1 MTVGI
6 LTEKPSAAR
15 NFAKA
20 FGGQKGTYNGENY
33 VIAFA
38 HGHLFEL
45 KQPVD
50 QVDPSKR
57 AKYASW
63 ALSDLPW
70 DLNDLAFEREQKKMV
85 EIKKGKR
92 VEKEDK
98 SITERLADIKKTL
111 GSCSEICIATDVD
124 PSGEGGLLAWEI
136 LAALGLNTKPVSRMY
151 FTDES
156 PASIK
161 KAFVSRKRLASME
174 DHDEYRMAWLRS
186 RWDFLSM
193 QWTRIAS
200 ELVDKRAIVRQ
211 GRLKSAMT
219 VLVGDQLKAH
229 KSWKKV
235 PFYEPRFRDENGV
248 MYSDPDAQRC
258 AREADVDLSGLHASS
273 VTVDSKTMKRS
284 GPPRMLDL
292 AGLSALLSAKG
303 VKAADVLKIYQK
315 MYEAQVVSYPR
326 TEDKHVTKEQFAE
339 LVSNAPAIAR
349 AVGIDPALLTHT
361 AARSTHVKDSGAHGA
376 NRPGPN
382 VPASLDEVAKTYGK
396 VGTMIYE
403 LLARSALAVLAEDYE
418 YEAQKGHVTDFPS
431 YTGSCSVPKKPGW
444 KAVLGGASMADDDDD
459 ENNVTGLGT
468 QAQPFVH
475 EGVPPCPVAPTVKW
489 LMKQLERRDVGT
501 GATRTS
507 TFAEVSSSKA
517 RYPLMDETK
526 GRITLTETG
535 EMSYRMLPG
544 THIGDLSITERV
556 FADMKAVAKS
566 EKQADD
572 VLAEVARLVT
582 DDIAVMTANAQT
594 MRKELN
600 MGDYAEKEYF
610 EGTWVPENRH
620 VRFNRT
626 WSGYRFTDQECM
638 DLLAGKDIEITA
650 TSARTGG
657 EFTVI
662 GSFGEYEFQGRTC
675 IGFIPDFSKPT
686 SAAKRGVAPKS
697 MLGVKLTDE
706 QREKIEAG
714 EKVKVKGMKSKKTG
728 KTFDAYLSLEDKPD
742 GTRGIAF
749 SFDK

>member
-20 FGGQKGTYNGENY
+20 LGGQSGTYNGEDY
-33 VIAFA
+33 VIVFA
-38 HGHLFEL
+38 RGHLFEL

-50 QVDPSKR
+50 QVAPAKR
-57 AKYASW
+57 KRYGSW
-63 ALSDLPW
+63 ALKDLPW
-70 DLNDLAFEREQKKMV
+70 DVIDFAFEREKK
-85 EIKKGKR
+85 KDTSKL
-92 VEKEDK
+92 
-98 SITERLADIKKTL
+98 LADIKKTL
-111 GSCSEICIATDVD
+111 SSCDSVILAGDTD
-124 PSGEGGLLAWEI
+124 PSGEGFLLAWEI
-136 LAALGLNTKPVSRMY
+136 VSELGLSHKPIYRMY

-156 PASIK
+156 PASIQ
-161 KAFVSRKRLASME
+161 KAFVSRKRLSSPE

-211 GRLKSAMT
+211 GRLKSAMI

-229 KSWKKV
+229 NEWKKV

-248 MYSDPDAQRC
+248 MYINPDATRC
-258 AREADVDLSGLHASS
+258 ARESDVDLSGLHASS

-292 AGLSALLSAKG
+292 AGLSALLSTKG
-303 VKAADVLKIYQK
+303 VKAGDLLKIYQK

-326 TEDKHVTKEQFAE
+326 SSDRHVTKEQFAE
-339 LVSNAPAIAR
+339 LVRNAPAIAR
-349 AVGIDPALLTHT
+349 AVGIDPSLLTHT

-382 VPASLDEVAKTYGK
+382 IPSSLAEVESKYGK
-396 VGTMIYE
+396 TGAMIYE
-403 LLARSALAVLAEDYE
+403 LLARSALAVLTEDYE
-418 YEAQKGHVTDFPS
+418 YEAQKGHVTDFPA
-431 YTGSCSVPKKPGW
+431 YVGTCSVPKKQGW

-459 ENNVTGLGT
+459 ANNGAGLGT
-468 QAQPFVH
+468 QAKPFVH
-475 EGVPPCPVAPTVKW
+475 EGVPPRPAAPTVKW

-526 GRITLTETG
+526 GRISLTETG
-535 EMSYRMLPG
+535 EISYRLLPG
-544 THIGDLSITERV
+544 THIGDLAITERV
-556 FADMKAVAKS
+556 FSDMKAVAKG
-566 EKQADD
+566 EKRADD

-594 MRKELN
+594 MRKDLG
-600 MGDYAEKEYF
+600 MGDYVEKEYF
-610 EGTWVPENRH
+610 EGTWQKTGAH

-626 WSGYRFTDQECM
+626 WSGHRFTDQECM

-650 TSARTGG
+650 TSKRTGDD
-657 EFTVI
+657 FTVI
-662 GSFGEYEFQGRTC
+662 GSFGEYEFEGRKC
-675 IGFIPDFSKPT
+675 IGFIPDFTKPT

-714 EKVKVKGMKSKKTG
+714 EKVLVKGMKSKKSG
-728 KTFDAYLSLEDKPD
+728 KNFDAYLFLEDKPD

-749 SFDK
+749 SFDA

>member
-6 LTEKPSAAR
+6 LAEKPSAAR

-20 FGGQKGTYNGENY
+20 LGGQSGTYNGESY

-38 HGHLFEL
+38 RGHLFEL

-50 QVDPSKR
+50 QVAPAKR
-57 AKYASW
+57 ERYGSW
-63 ALSDLPW
+63 ALKDLPW
-70 DLNDLAFEREQKKMV
+70 DPNDFAFEREKK
-85 EIKKGKR
+85 KDTSKL
-92 VEKEDK
+92 
-98 SITERLADIKKTL
+98 LADIKKTL
-111 GSCSEICIATDVD
+111 GSCDSIAVCTDLD
-124 PSGEGGLLAWEI
+124 PSGEGFLLAWEVI
-136 LAALGLNTKPVSRMY
+136 SELGLAHKPIYRMY

-156 PASIK
+156 PASIQ
-161 KAFVSRKRLASME
+161 KAFVSRKRIASPE

-193 QWTRIAS
+193 QWTRMAS
-200 ELVDKRAIVRQ
+200 QLAGQRAVVRQ

-229 KSWKKV
+229 QSWKKV

-248 MYSDPDAQRC
+248 MYIDPDATRC
-258 AREADVDLSGLHASS
+258 ARESDVDLSGLHVSS

-303 VKAADVLKIYQK
+303 VKAAEVLKIYQK

-326 TEDKHVTKEQFAE
+326 TEDKHVTKEQYAE
-339 LVSNAPAIAR
+339 LVRNAPAIAR
-349 AVGIDPALLTHT
+349 AVGIDLSLLTHT

-382 VPASLDEVAKTYGK
+382 IPSSLAEVENKYGK
-396 VGTMIYE
+396 TGAMIYE

-418 YEAQKGHVTDFPS
+418 YEAQKGHVTDFPA
-431 YTGSCSVPKKPGW
+431 YVGSCSVPKKQGW

-459 ENNVTGLGT
+459 SNNGAGLGT
-468 QAQPFVH
+468 QAKPFVH
-475 EGVPPCPVAPTVKW
+475 EGVPPRPAAPTVKW

-507 TFAEVSSSKA
+507 TFAEVSSSKS
-517 RYPLMDETK
+517 RYPLMSETRGK
-526 GRITLTETG
+526 IDLTETG
-535 EMSYRMLPG
+535 EMSYRLLPG
-544 THIGDLSITERV
+544 THIGDLAITERV
-556 FADMKAVAKS
+556 FSDMKAVAKG

-594 MRKELN
+594 MRKDLG
-600 MGDYAEKEYF
+600 MGDYVEKEYF
-610 EGTWVPENRH
+610 EGTWEKTGAH

-626 WSGYRFTDQECM
+626 WSGHRFTDQECM
-638 DLLAGKDIEITA
+638 NLLAGKDIEITA
-650 TSARTGG
+650 QSKKTGDD
-657 EFTVI
+657 FTVI
-662 GSFGEYEFQGRTC
+662 GALGEGEYQGRTFV
-675 IGFIPDFSKPT
+675 GFTPDFTKPT

-706 QREKIEAG
+706 QRAKIEAG
-714 EKVKVKGMKSKKTG
+714 EKVKVSGMKSKKSG
-728 KTFDAYLSLEDKPD
+728 KNFDAYLFLEDKPD

-749 SFDK
+749 SFDA

>member
-20 FGGQKGTYNGENY
+20 LGGQSGTCNGESY

-38 HGHLFEL
+38 RGHLFEL

-50 QVDPSKR
+50 QVDLSKR

-63 ALSDLPW
+63 SLSELPW
-70 DLNDLAFEREQKKMV
+70 DVNDFAFEREKK
-85 EIKKGKR
+85 KDTSKL
-92 VEKEDK
+92 
-98 SITERLADIKKTL
+98 LADIKKTL
-111 GSCSEICIATDVD
+111 GSCDELAIATDSDV
-124 PSGEGGLLAWEI
+124 SGEGGLLAWEI
-136 LAALGLNTKPVSRMY
+136 ISELGLDHKPISRMY

-161 KAFVSRKRLASME
+161 KAFVSRKRLTSME

-211 GRLKSAMT
+211 GRLKSAMI

-229 KSWKKV
+229 NEWKKV

-248 MYSDPDAQRC
+248 MYIDPDAQRF
-258 AREADVDLSGLHASS
+258 AHESDVDLSGLHASS

-303 VKAADVLKIYQK
+303 VKAAEVLGIYQK
-315 MYEAQVVSYPR
+315 MYESQVVSYPR
-326 TEDKHVTKEQFAE
+326 TDDKHVTKEQYAE
-339 LVSNAPAIAR
+339 LVRNAPAIAR
-349 AVGIDPALLTHT
+349 AVGIDPSLLTHT

-382 VPASLDEVAKTYGK
+382 IPSSLAEVEAKYGK
-396 VGTMIYE
+396 TGAMIYE

-418 YEAQKGHVTDFPS
+418 YEAQKGHVTDFPA
-431 YTGSCSVPKKPGW
+431 YVGSCSVPKKPGW

-459 ENNVTGLGT
+459 ANNSAGLGT
-468 QAQPFVH
+468 QAKPFVH
-475 EGVPPCPVAPTVKW
+475 EGVPPRPAAPTVKW

-526 GRITLTETG
+526 GRISLTETG
-535 EMSYRMLPG
+535 EISYRLLPG
-544 THIGDLSITERV
+544 THIGDLAITERV
-556 FADMKAVAKS
+556 FADMKAVAKG

-594 MRKELN
+594 MRKDLG
-600 MGDYAEKEYF
+600 MGDYVEKEYF
-610 EGTWVPENRH
+610 EGTWQKTGAH

-626 WSGYRFTDQECM
+626 WSGHRFTDQECM

-650 TSARTGG
+650 TSKRTGDD
-657 EFTVI
+657 FTVI
-662 GSFGEYEFQGRTC
+662 GSFGEYEFEGRKC
-675 IGFIPDFSKPT
+675 IGFIPDFTKPT

-714 EKVKVKGMKSKKTG
+714 EKVKVSGMKSKKSG
-728 KTFDAYLSLEDKPD
+728 KNFDAYLFLEDKPD

-749 SFDK
+749 SFDA

>member
-6 LTEKPSAAR
+6 LAEKPSAAR

-20 FGGQKGTYNGENY
+20 LGGQSGTYNGEDY

-38 HGHLFEL
+38 RGHLFEL

-50 QVDPSKR
+50 QVAPAKR
-57 AKYASW
+57 ERYGSW
-63 ALSDLPW
+63 ALKDLPW
-70 DLNDLAFEREQKKMV
+70 DPNDFAFEREKK
-85 EIKKGKR
+85 KDTSKLL
-92 VEKEDK
+92 
-98 SITERLADIKKTL
+98 SDIKKTL
-111 GSCSEICIATDVD
+111 SSCDSIAVCTDLD
-124 PSGEGGLLAWEI
+124 PSGEGFLLAWEVI
-136 LAALGLNTKPVSRMY
+136 SELGLAHKPIYRMY

-156 PASIK
+156 PASIQ
-161 KAFVSRKRLASME
+161 KAFVSRKRITSPE

-211 GRLKSAMT
+211 GRLKSAMI

-229 KSWKKV
+229 NEWKKV

-248 MYSDPDAQRC
+248 MYVDPDATRC
-258 AREADVDLSGLHASS
+258 ARESDVDLSGLHASS

-303 VKAADVLKIYQK
+303 VKAAEVLKIYQK
-315 MYEAQVVSYPR
+315 MYESQVVSYPR
-326 TEDKHVTKEQFAE
+326 TDDKHVTKEQYAE
-339 LVSNAPAIAR
+339 LVRNAPAIAR
-349 AVGIDPALLTHT
+349 AVGIDPSLLTHT

-382 VPASLDEVAKTYGK
+382 IPSSLAEVESKYGK
-396 VGTMIYE
+396 TGAMIYE

-418 YEAQKGHVTDFPS
+418 YEAQKGHVTDFPA
-431 YTGSCSVPKKPGW
+431 YVGSCSVPKKPGW

-459 ENNVTGLGT
+459 ANNGAGLGT
-468 QAQPFVH
+468 QAKPFVH
-475 EGVPPCPVAPTVKW
+475 EGVPPRPAAPTVKW

-507 TFAEVSSSKA
+507 TFAEVSSSKS
-517 RYPLMDETK
+517 RYPLMSETRGK
-526 GRITLTETG
+526 IDLTETG
-535 EMSYRMLPG
+535 EISYRLLPG
-544 THIGDLSITERV
+544 THIGDLAITERV
-556 FADMKAVAKS
+556 FSDMKAVAKG

-594 MRKELN
+594 MRKDLG
-600 MGDYAEKEYF
+600 MGDYVEKEYF
-610 EGTWVPENRH
+610 EGTWDKTGAH

-626 WSGYRFTDQECM
+626 WSGHRFTDQECM

-650 TSARTGG
+650 QSKKTGDD
-657 EFTVI
+657 FTVI
-662 GSFGEYEFQGRTC
+662 GALGEGEYQGRTFV
-675 IGFIPDFSKPT
+675 GFTPDFTKPT
-686 SAAKRGVAPKS
+686 SVAKRGVAPKS

-714 EKVKVKGMKSKKTG
+714 EKVLVKGMKSKKSG
-728 KTFDAYLSLEDKPD
+728 KNFDAYLFLEDKPD

-749 SFDK
+749 SFDA

>member
-6 LTEKPSAAR
+6 LAEKPSAAR

-20 FGGQKGTYNGENY
+20 LGGQSGTYNGESY

-38 HGHLFEL
+38 RGHLFEL

-50 QVDPSKR
+50 QVAPAKR
-57 AKYASW
+57 ERYGSW
-63 ALSDLPW
+63 ALKDLPW
-70 DLNDLAFEREQKKMV
+70 DPNDFAFEREKK
-85 EIKKGKR
+85 KDTSKL
-92 VEKEDK
+92 
-98 SITERLADIKKTL
+98 LADIKKTL
-111 GSCSEICIATDVD
+111 SSCDSIAVCTDLD
-124 PSGEGGLLAWEI
+124 PSGEGFLLAWEVI
-136 LAALGLNTKPVSRMY
+136 SELGLAHKPIYRMY

-156 PASIK
+156 PASIQ
-161 KAFVSRKRLASME
+161 KAFVSRKRIASPE

-229 KSWKKV
+229 KAWKKV

-248 MYSDPDAQRC
+248 MYIDPDATRC
-258 AREADVDLSGLHASS
+258 ARESDVDLSGLHASS
-273 VTVDSKTMKRS
+273 VTVDSQTMKRS

-303 VKAADVLKIYQK
+303 VKAAEVLKTYQAL
-315 MYEAQVVSYPR
+315 YEAQICSYPR

-339 LVSNAPAIAR
+339 LVRNAPAIAR
-349 AVGIDPALLTHT
+349 AVGIDPSLLTHT

-376 NRPGPN
+376 NRPGPV
-382 VPASLDEVAKTYGK
+382 VPSSLAEVEAKHGK
-396 VGTMIYE
+396 TGAMIYE

-418 YEAQKGHVTDFPS
+418 YEAQKGHVTDFPA
-431 YTGSCSVPKKPGW
+431 YVGSCSVPKKQGW
-444 KAVLGGASMADDDDD
+444 KVVLGGASMADDDDD
-459 ENNVTGLGT
+459 ENNGAGLGT

-475 EGVPPCPVAPTVKW
+475 EGVPSQPAAPTVKW
-489 LMKQLERRDVGT
+489 LMKQLERREVGT

-526 GRITLTETG
+526 GRISLTETG
-535 EMSYRMLPG
+535 EISYRLLPG
-544 THIGDLSITERV
+544 THIGDLAITERV
-556 FADMKAVAKS
+556 FSDMKAVAKG

-594 MRKELN
+594 MRKDLG
-600 MGDYAEKEYF
+600 MGDYVEKEYF
-610 EGTWVPENRH
+610 EGTWDKTGTH

-626 WSGYRFTDQECM
+626 WSGHRFTDQECM

-650 TSARTGG
+650 TSKRTGDD
-657 EFTVI
+657 FTVI
-662 GSFGEYEFQGRTC
+662 GSFGEYEFEGRKC
-675 IGFIPDFSKPT
+675 IGFIPDFTKPT

-714 EKVKVKGMKSKKTG
+714 EKVLVKGMKSKKSG
-728 KTFDAYLSLEDKPD
+728 KNFDAYLFLEDKPD

-749 SFDK
+749 SFDA

>member
-20 FGGQKGTYNGENY
+20 LGGQSGTCNGESY

-38 HGHLFEL
+38 RGHLFEL

-70 DLNDLAFEREQKKMV
+70 DVNDFAFEREQKKTV

-92 VEKEDK
+92 VEKEDT

-136 LAALGLNTKPVSRMY
+136 IAALGLNTKPVSRMY

-161 KAFVSRKRLASME
+161 KAFVSRKRLTSME

-200 ELVDKRAIVRQ
+200 ELVEKRAIVRQ

-229 KSWKKV
+229 RSWKKV

-248 MYSDPDAQRC
+248 MYIDPDATRC
-258 AREADVDLSGLHASS
+258 ARESDVDLSGLHASS

-303 VKAADVLKIYQK
+303 VKAAEVLKIYQK
-315 MYEAQVVSYPR
+315 MYESQVVSYPR

-339 LVSNAPAIAR
+339 LVRNAPAIAR
-349 AVGIDPALLTHT
+349 AVGIDPSLLTHT

-382 VPASLDEVAKTYGK
+382 IPSSLAEVENKYGK
-396 VGTMIYE
+396 TGAMIYE

-418 YEAQKGHVTDFPS
+418 YEAQKGHVTDFPA
-431 YTGSCSVPKKPGW
+431 YVGSCSVPKKPGW

-459 ENNVTGLGT
+459 ANNGAGLGT
-468 QAQPFVH
+468 QAKPFVH
-475 EGVPPCPVAPTVKW
+475 EGVPPRPAAPTVKW
-489 LMKQLERRDVGT
+489 LMKQLEKRDVGT

-507 TFAEVSSSKA
+507 TFAEVSSSKS
-517 RYPLMDETK
+517 RYPLMSETRGK
-526 GRITLTETG
+526 IDLTETG
-535 EMSYRMLPG
+535 EISYRLLPG
-544 THIGDLSITERV
+544 THIGDLAITERV
-556 FADMKAVAKS
+556 FSDMKAVAKGD
-566 EKQADD
+566 KQADD

-594 MRKELN
+594 MRKDLG
-600 MGDYAEKEYF
+600 MGDYVEKEYF
-610 EGTWVPENRH
+610 EGTWEKTGAH

-626 WSGYRFTDQECM
+626 WSGHRFTDQECM
-638 DLLAGKDIEITA
+638 DLLVGKDIEITA
-650 TSARTGG
+650 TSKRTGDD
-657 EFTVI
+657 FTVI
-662 GSFGEYEFQGRTC
+662 GSFGEYEFEGRKC
-675 IGFIPDFSKPT
+675 IGFIPDFTKPT

-706 QREKIEAG
+706 QRAKIEAG
-714 EKVKVKGMKSKKTG
+714 EKVLVKGMKSKKSG
-728 KTFDAYLSLEDKPD
+728 KNFDAYLFLEDKPD

-749 SFDK
+749 SFDA

>member
-6 LTEKPSAAR
+6 LAEKPSAAR

-20 FGGQKGTYNGENY
+20 LGGQSGTYNGESY

-38 HGHLFEL
+38 RGHLFEL

-50 QVDPSKR
+50 QVAPAKR
-57 AKYASW
+57 ERYASW
-63 ALSDLPW
+63 ALKDLPW
-70 DLNDLAFEREQKKMV
+70 DVTDFAFEREKK
-85 EIKKGKR
+85 KDTSKL
-92 VEKEDK
+92 
-98 SITERLADIKKTL
+98 LADIKKTL
-111 GSCSEICIATDVD
+111 SSCDSIAVSTDLD
-124 PSGEGGLLAWEI
+124 PSGEGFLLAWEI
-136 LAALGLNTKPVSRMY
+136 IAELGLGHKPIYRMY

-156 PASIK
+156 PASIQ
-161 KAFVSRKRLASME
+161 KAFVSRKRITSPE

-193 QWTRIAS
+193 QWTRMAS
-200 ELVDKRAIVRQ
+200 QLAGQRVVVRQ

-229 KSWKKV
+229 QSWKKV
-235 PFYEPRFRDENGV
+235 PFYESRFRDENGV
-248 MYSDPDAQRC
+248 MYVDPDATRC
-258 AREADVDLSGLHASS
+258 ARESDVDLSGLHASS

-303 VKAADVLKIYQK
+303 VKAAEVLKTYQAL
-315 MYEAQVVSYPR
+315 YEAQIASYPR
-326 TEDKHVTKEQFAE
+326 TEDKHVTKEQYAE
-339 LVSNAPAIAR
+339 LVRNAPAIAR
-349 AVGIDPALLTHT
+349 AVGIDPSLLTHT

-382 VPASLDEVAKTYGK
+382 IPSSLAEVENKYGK
-396 VGTMIYE
+396 TGAMIYE

-418 YEAQKGHVTDFPS
+418 YEAQKGHVTDFPA
-431 YTGSCSVPKKPGW
+431 YVGSCSVPKKQGW
-444 KAVLGGASMADDDDD
+444 KAVLGGASMADDDD
-459 ENNVTGLGT
+459 ENDVTGLGT
-468 QAQPFVH
+468 KAQPFVH
-475 EGVPPCPVAPTVKW
+475 EGVPSQPVAPTVKW

-535 EMSYRMLPG
+535 EISYRLLPG
-544 THIGDLSITERV
+544 THIGDLAITERV
-556 FADMKAVAKS
+556 FSDMKAVAKG

-582 DDIAVMTANAQT
+582 DDIVVMTANAQT
-594 MRKELN
+594 MRKDLG
-600 MGDYAEKEYF
+600 MGDYVEKEYF
-610 EGTWVPENRH
+610 EGTWQKTGAH

-626 WSGYRFTDQECM
+626 WSGHRFTDQECM

-650 TSARTGG
+650 TSKRTGDD
-657 EFTVI
+657 FTVI
-662 GSFGEYEFQGRTC
+662 GSFGEYEFEGRKC
-675 IGFIPDFSKPT
+675 IGFIPDFTKPT
-686 SAAKRGVAPKS
+686 SAAKRGVAPKM

-714 EKVKVKGMKSKKTG
+714 EKVKVKGMKSKKSG
-728 KTFDAYLSLEDKPD
+728 KTFDAYLFLEDKPD

-749 SFDK
+749 SFDA

>member
-20 FGGQKGTYNGENY
+20 LGGQSGTYNGEDY

-38 HGHLFEL
+38 RGHLFEL

-63 ALSDLPW
+63 SLSELPW
-70 DLNDLAFEREQKKMV
+70 DVNDFAFEREKK
-85 EIKKGKR
+85 KDTSKL
-92 VEKEDK
+92 
-98 SITERLADIKKTL
+98 LADIKKTL
-111 GSCSEICIATDVD
+111 GSCDELAIATDSDV
-124 PSGEGGLLAWEI
+124 SGEGGLLAWEI
-136 LAALGLNTKPVSRMY
+136 ISELGLDRKPISRMY

-161 KAFVSRKRLASME
+161 KAFVSRKKLTSME

-211 GRLKSAMT
+211 GRLKSAMI

-229 KSWKKV
+229 NEWKKV

-248 MYSDPDAQRC
+248 MYIDPDATRC
-258 AREADVDLSGLHASS
+258 ARESDVDLSGLHASS

-303 VKAADVLKIYQK
+303 VKAAEVLKIYQK

-339 LVSNAPAIAR
+339 LVRNAPAIAR
-349 AVGIDPALLTHT
+349 AVGIDPSLLTHT

-376 NRPGPN
+376 NRPGPV
-382 VPASLDEVAKTYGK
+382 VPSSLAEVEAKYGK
-396 VGTMIYE
+396 TGAMIYE

-418 YEAQKGHVTDFPS
+418 YEAQKGHVTDFPA
-431 YTGSCSVPKKPGW
+431 YVGSCSVPKKQGW
-444 KAVLGGASMADDDDD
+444 KVVLGDASMADDDD
-459 ENNVTGLGT
+459 ENDVTGLGT

-475 EGVPPCPVAPTVKW
+475 EGVPSQPVAPTVKW

-535 EMSYRMLPG
+535 EISYRLLPG
-544 THIGDLSITERV
+544 THIGDLAITERV
-556 FADMKAVAKS
+556 FSDMKAVAKG

-594 MRKELN
+594 MRKDLG
-600 MGDYAEKEYF
+600 MGDYVEKEYF
-610 EGTWVPENRH
+610 EGTWQKTGTH

-626 WSGYRFTDQECM
+626 WSGHRFTDQECM

-650 TSARTGG
+650 TSKRTGDD
-657 EFTVI
+657 FTVI
-662 GSFGEYEFQGRTC
+662 GSFGEYEFEGRKC
-675 IGFIPDFSKPT
+675 IGFIPDFTKPT
-686 SAAKRGVAPKS
+686 SAAKRGVAPKM

-714 EKVKVKGMKSKKTG
+714 EKVKVSGMKSKKSG
-728 KTFDAYLSLEDKPD
+728 KNFDAYLFLEDKPD

-749 SFDK
+749 SFDA

>member
-15 NFAKA
+15 NFSKA
-20 FGGQKGTYNGENY
+20 LGGQSGTCNGESY

-38 HGHLFEL
+38 RGHLFEL

-63 ALSDLPW
+63 SLSELPW
-70 DLNDLAFEREQKKMV
+70 DVNDFAFEREKK
-85 EIKKGKR
+85 KDTSKL
-92 VEKEDK
+92 
-98 SITERLADIKKTL
+98 LADIKKTL
-111 GSCSEICIATDVD
+111 GSCDELAIATDSDV
-124 PSGEGGLLAWEI
+124 SGEGGLLAWEI
-136 LAALGLNTKPVSRMY
+136 ISELGLDHKPISRMY

-161 KAFVSRKRLASME
+161 KAFVSRKRLTSME

-211 GRLKSAMT
+211 GRLKSAMI

-229 KSWKKV
+229 NEWKKV

-248 MYSDPDAQRC
+248 MYIDPDATRC
-258 AREADVDLSGLHASS
+258 ARESDVDLSGLHASS

-303 VKAADVLKIYQK
+303 VKAAEVLGIYQK
-315 MYEAQVVSYPR
+315 MYESQVVSYPR
-326 TEDKHVTKEQFAE
+326 TDDKHVTKEQFAE
-339 LVSNAPAIAR
+339 LVRNAPAIAR
-349 AVGIDPALLTHT
+349 AVGIDPSLLTHT

-382 VPASLDEVAKTYGK
+382 IPSSLAEVENKYGK
-396 VGTMIYE
+396 TGAMIYE

-418 YEAQKGHVTDFPS
+418 YEAQKGHVTDFPA
-431 YTGSCSVPKKPGW
+431 YVGSCSVPKKPGW
-444 KAVLGGASMADDDDD
+444 KAVLGGASMADDDD
-459 ENNVTGLGT
+459 ENDVTGLGT

-475 EGVPPCPVAPTVKW
+475 EGVPSQPVAPTVKW

-526 GRITLTETG
+526 GRISLTETG
-535 EMSYRMLPG
+535 EISYRLLPG
-544 THIGDLSITERV
+544 THIGDLAITERV
-556 FADMKAVAKS
+556 FSDMKAVAKG

-594 MRKELN
+594 MRKDLG
-600 MGDYAEKEYF
+600 MGDYVEKEYF
-610 EGTWVPENRH
+610 EGTWDKTGAH

-626 WSGYRFTDQECM
+626 WSGHRFTDQECM

-650 TSARTGG
+650 TSKRTGDD
-657 EFTVI
+657 FTVI
-662 GSFGEYEFQGRTC
+662 GSFGEYEFEGRKC
-675 IGFIPDFSKPT
+675 IGFIPDFTKPT

-714 EKVKVKGMKSKKTG
+714 EKVKVKGMKSKKSG
-728 KTFDAYLSLEDKPD
+728 KNFDAYLFLEDKPD

-749 SFDK
+749 SFDA

>member
-6 LTEKPSAAR
+6 LAEKPSAAR

-20 FGGQKGTYNGENY
+20 LGGQSGTYNGESY

-38 HGHLFEL
+38 RGHLFEL

-50 QVDPSKR
+50 QVAPAKR
-57 AKYASW
+57 ERYGSW
-63 ALSDLPW
+63 ALKDLPW
-70 DLNDLAFEREQKKMV
+70 DVNDFAFEREKK
-85 EIKKGKR
+85 KDTSKL
-92 VEKEDK
+92 
-98 SITERLADIKKTL
+98 LADIKKTL
-111 GSCSEICIATDVD
+111 SSCDSIAVCTDLD
-124 PSGEGGLLAWEI
+124 PSGEGFLLAWEVI
-136 LAALGLNTKPVSRMY
+136 FELGLAHKPIYRMY

-156 PASIK
+156 PASIQ
-161 KAFVSRKRLASME
+161 KAFVSRKRVASPE

-200 ELVDKRAIVRQ
+200 QLAGQRVVVRQ

-229 KSWKKV
+229 KAWKKV

-248 MYSDPDAQRC
+248 MYVDPDATRC
-258 AREADVDLSGLHASS
+258 ARESDVDLSGLHASS
-273 VTVDSKTMKRS
+273 VTVDSQTMKRS

-303 VKAADVLKIYQK
+303 VKAAEVLKTYQAL
-315 MYEAQVVSYPR
+315 YEAQICSYPR
-326 TEDKHVTKEQFAE
+326 TEDKHVTKEQYAE
-339 LVSNAPAIAR
+339 LVRNAPAIAR
-349 AVGIDPALLTHT
+349 AVGIDPSLLTHT

-382 VPASLDEVAKTYGK
+382 IPSSLAEVESKYGK
-396 VGTMIYE
+396 TGAMIYE

-418 YEAQKGHVTDFPS
+418 YEAQKGHVTDFPA
-431 YTGSCSVPKKPGW
+431 YVGTCSVPKKQGW

-459 ENNVTGLGT
+459 ANNGAGLGT
-468 QAQPFVH
+468 QAKPFVH
-475 EGVPPCPVAPTVKW
+475 EGVPPRPAAPTVKW

-526 GRITLTETG
+526 GRISLTETG
-535 EMSYRMLPG
+535 EISYRLLPG
-544 THIGDLSITERV
+544 THIGDLAITERV
-556 FADMKAVAKS
+556 FSDMKAVAKG

-594 MRKELN
+594 MRKDLG
-600 MGDYAEKEYF
+600 MGDYVEKEYF
-610 EGTWVPENRH
+610 EGTWDKTGAH

-626 WSGYRFTDQECM
+626 WSGHRFTDQECM

-650 TSARTGG
+650 TSKRTGDD
-657 EFTVI
+657 FTVI
-662 GSFGEYEFQGRTC
+662 GSFGEYEFEGRKC
-675 IGFIPDFSKPT
+675 IGFIPDFTKPT

-706 QREKIEAG
+706 QRAKIEAG
-714 EKVKVKGMKSKKTG
+714 EKVKVSGMKSKKSG
-728 KTFDAYLSLEDKPD
+728 KNFDAYLFLEDKPD

-749 SFDK
+749 SFDA

>member
-20 FGGQKGTYNGENY
+20 LGGQSGTCNGESY

-38 HGHLFEL
+38 RGHLFEL
-45 KQPVD
+45 KQPAD

-63 ALSDLPW
+63 SLSELPW
-70 DLNDLAFEREQKKMV
+70 DVNDFAFEREKK
-85 EIKKGKR
+85 KDTSKL
-92 VEKEDK
+92 
-98 SITERLADIKKTL
+98 LADIKKTL
-111 GSCSEICIATDVD
+111 GSCDELAIATDSDV
-124 PSGEGGLLAWEI
+124 SGEGGLLAWEI
-136 LAALGLNTKPVSRMY
+136 ISELGLDRKPISRMY

-161 KAFVSRKRLASME
+161 KAFVSRKRLTSME

-211 GRLKSAMT
+211 GRLKSAMI

-229 KSWKKV
+229 NEWKKV

-248 MYSDPDAQRC
+248 MYIDSDAQRF
-258 AREADVDLSGLHASS
+258 AHESDVDLSGLHASS

-303 VKAADVLKIYQK
+303 VKAAEVLKIYQK
-315 MYEAQVVSYPR
+315 MYESQVVSYPR
-326 TEDKHVTKEQFAE
+326 TDDKHVTKEQYAE
-339 LVSNAPAIAR
+339 LVRNAPAIAR
-349 AVGIDPALLTHT
+349 AVGIDPSLLTHT

-382 VPASLDEVAKTYGK
+382 IPSSLAEVESKYGK
-396 VGTMIYE
+396 TGAMIYE

-418 YEAQKGHVTDFPS
+418 YEAQKGHVTDFPA
-431 YTGSCSVPKKPGW
+431 YVGSCSVPKKQGW
-444 KAVLGGASMADDDDD
+444 KVVLGGASMADDDDD
-459 ENNVTGLGT
+459 ANNGAGLGT
-468 QAQPFVH
+468 QAKPFVH
-475 EGVPPCPVAPTVKW
+475 EGVPPRPAAPTVKW
-489 LMKQLERRDVGT
+489 LMKQLEKRDVGT

-507 TFAEVSSSKA
+507 TFAEVSSSKS
-517 RYPLMDETK
+517 RYPLMSETRGK
-526 GRITLTETG
+526 IDLTETG
-535 EMSYRMLPG
+535 EISYRLLPG
-544 THIGDLSITERV
+544 THIGDLAITERV
-556 FADMKAVAKS
+556 FSDMKAVAKG

-582 DDIAVMTANAQT
+582 DDIAVMTANAQA
-594 MRKELN
+594 MRKDLG
-600 MGDYAEKEYF
+600 MGDYVEKEYF
-610 EGTWVPENRH
+610 EGTWEKTGAH

-626 WSGYRFTDQECM
+626 WSGHRFTDQECM

-650 TSARTGG
+650 QSKKTGDD
-657 EFTVI
+657 FTVI
-662 GSFGEYEFQGRTC
+662 GALGEGEYQGRTFV
-675 IGFIPDFSKPT
+675 GFTPDFTKPT

-714 EKVKVKGMKSKKTG
+714 EKVLVKGMKSKKSG
-728 KTFDAYLSLEDKPD
+728 KNFDAYLFLEDKPD

-749 SFDK
+749 SFDA

>member
-6 LTEKPSAAR
+6 LAEKPSAAR

-20 FGGQKGTYNGENY
+20 LGGQSGTYNGEDY

-38 HGHLFEL
+38 RGHLFEL

-57 AKYASW
+57 VKYASW
-63 ALSDLPW
+63 SLSELPW
-70 DLNDLAFEREQKKMV
+70 DVNDFAFEREKK
-85 EIKKGKR
+85 KDTAR
-92 VEKEDK
+92 L
-98 SITERLADIKKTL
+98 LADIKKTL
-111 GSCSEICIATDVD
+111 GSCDELVIATDSDV
-124 PSGEGGLLAWEI
+124 SGEGGLLAWEI
-136 LAALGLNTKPVSRMY
+136 ISELGLDHKPISRMY

-161 KAFVSRKRLASME
+161 KAFVSRKRLISME

-211 GRLKSAMT
+211 GRLKSAMI

-229 KSWKKV
+229 NEWKKV

-248 MYSDPDAQRC
+248 MYIDPDAQRF
-258 AREADVDLSGLHASS
+258 AHESDVDLSGLRASS

-303 VKAADVLKIYQK
+303 VKAAEVLKIYQK
-315 MYEAQVVSYPR
+315 MYESQVVSYPR
-326 TEDKHVTKEQFAE
+326 TDDKHVTKEQFAE
-339 LVSNAPAIAR
+339 LVRNAPAIAR
-349 AVGIDPALLTHT
+349 AVGIDPSLLTHT

-382 VPASLDEVAKTYGK
+382 IPSSLAEVENKYGK
-396 VGTMIYE
+396 TGAMIYE

-418 YEAQKGHVTDFPS
+418 YEAQKGHVTDFPA
-431 YTGSCSVPKKPGW
+431 YVGTCSVPKKQGW

-459 ENNVTGLGT
+459 ENDVTGLGT

-475 EGVPPCPVAPTVKW
+475 EGVPSQPVAPTVKW

-507 TFAEVSSSKA
+507 TFAEVSSSKS
-517 RYPLMDETK
+517 RYPLMSETRGK
-526 GRITLTETG
+526 IDLTETG
-535 EMSYRMLPG
+535 EISYRLLPG
-544 THIGDLSITERV
+544 THIGDLAITERV
-556 FADMKAVAKS
+556 FSDMKAVAKG

-594 MRKELN
+594 MRKDLG
-600 MGDYAEKEYF
+600 MGDYVEKEYF
-610 EGTWVPENRH
+610 EGTWEKTGAH

-626 WSGYRFTDQECM
+626 WSGHRFTDQECM

-650 TSARTGG
+650 TSKRTGDD
-657 EFTVI
+657 FTVI
-662 GSFGEYEFQGRTC
+662 GSFGEYEFEGRKC
-675 IGFIPDFSKPT
+675 IGFIPDFTKPT

-706 QREKIEAG
+706 QRAKIEAG
-714 EKVKVKGMKSKKTG
+714 EKVLVKGMKSKKSG
-728 KTFDAYLSLEDKPD
+728 KNFDAYLFLEDKPD

-749 SFDK
+749 SFDA

>member
-20 FGGQKGTYNGENY
+20 LGGQSGTCNGESY

-38 HGHLFEL
+38 RGHLFEL

-63 ALSDLPW
+63 SLSELPW
-70 DLNDLAFEREQKKMV
+70 DVNDFAFEREKK
-85 EIKKGKR
+85 KDTSKL
-92 VEKEDK
+92 
-98 SITERLADIKKTL
+98 LADIKKTL
-111 GSCSEICIATDVD
+111 GSCDELAIATDSDV
-124 PSGEGGLLAWEI
+124 SGEGGLLAWEI
-136 LAALGLNTKPVSRMY
+136 ISELGLDYKPISRMY

-161 KAFVSRKRLASME
+161 KAFVSRKRLTSME

-211 GRLKSAMT
+211 GRLKSAMI

-229 KSWKKV
+229 NEWKKV

-248 MYSDPDAQRC
+248 MYIDPDAQRF
-258 AREADVDLSGLHASS
+258 AHESDVDLSGLHASS
-273 VTVDSKTMKRS
+273 VTVDSTTMKRS

-303 VKAADVLKIYQK
+303 VKAAEVLKIYQK
-315 MYEAQVVSYPR
+315 MYESQVVSYPR
-326 TEDKHVTKEQFAE
+326 TDDKHVTKEQFAE
-339 LVSNAPAIAR
+339 LVRNAPAIAR
-349 AVGIDPALLTHT
+349 AVGIDPSLLTHT

-382 VPASLDEVAKTYGK
+382 IPSSLAEVESKYGK
-396 VGTMIYE
+396 TGAMIYE

-418 YEAQKGHVTDFPS
+418 YEAQKGHVTDFPA
-431 YTGSCSVPKKPGW
+431 YVGSCSVPKKPGW

-459 ENNVTGLGT
+459 ENNGAGLGT
-468 QAQPFVH
+468 KAQPFVH
-475 EGVPPCPVAPTVKW
+475 EGVPSQPVAPTVKW

-535 EMSYRMLPG
+535 EISYRLLPG
-544 THIGDLSITERV
+544 THIGDLAITERV
-556 FADMKAVAKS
+556 FSDMKAVAKG

-594 MRKELN
+594 MRKDLG
-600 MGDYAEKEYF
+600 MGDYVEKEYF
-610 EGTWVPENRH
+610 EGTWDKTGAH

-626 WSGYRFTDQECM
+626 WSGHRFTDQECM

-650 TSARTGG
+650 TSKRTGDD
-657 EFTVI
+657 FTVI
-662 GSFGEYEFQGRTC
+662 GSFGEYEFEGRKC
-675 IGFIPDFSKPT
+675 IGFIPDFTKPT

-714 EKVKVKGMKSKKTG
+714 EKVKVKGMKSKKSG
-728 KTFDAYLSLEDKPD
+728 KNFDAYLFLEDKPD

-749 SFDK
+749 SFDA

>member
-20 FGGQKGTYNGENY
+20 LGGQSGTCNGESY

-38 HGHLFEL
+38 RGHLFEL

-63 ALSDLPW
+63 SLSELPW
-70 DLNDLAFEREQKKMV
+70 DVNDFAFEREKK
-85 EIKKGKR
+85 KDTSKL
-92 VEKEDK
+92 
-98 SITERLADIKKTL
+98 LADIKKTL
-111 GSCSEICIATDVD
+111 GSCDELAIATDSDV
-124 PSGEGGLLAWEI
+124 SGEGGLLAWEI
-136 LAALGLNTKPVSRMY
+136 ISELGLDRKPISRMY

-161 KAFVSRKRLASME
+161 KAFVSRKRLTSME

-211 GRLKSAMT
+211 GRLKSAMI

-229 KSWKKV
+229 NEWKKV
-235 PFYEPRFRDENGV
+235 PFYESRFRDENGV
-248 MYSDPDAQRC
+248 MYIDPDAQRF
-258 AREADVDLSGLHASS
+258 AHESDVDLSGLHASS

-303 VKAADVLKIYQK
+303 VKAAEVLKIYQK
-315 MYEAQVVSYPR
+315 MYESQVVSYPR

-339 LVSNAPAIAR
+339 LVRNAPAIAR
-349 AVGIDPALLTHT
+349 AVGIDPSLLTHT

-376 NRPGPN
+376 NRPGPV
-382 VPASLDEVAKTYGK
+382 VPSSLAEVENKYGK
-396 VGTMIYE
+396 TGAMIYE

-418 YEAQKGHVTDFPS
+418 YEAQKGHVTDFPA
-431 YTGSCSVPKKPGW
+431 YVGSCSVPKKQGW
-444 KAVLGGASMADDDDD
+444 KAVLGDASMADDDD
-459 ENNVTGLGT
+459 ENDVTGLGT
-468 QAQPFVH
+468 QAKPFVH
-475 EGVPPCPVAPTVKW
+475 EGVPPRPAAPTVKW
-489 LMKQLERRDVGT
+489 LMKQLEKRDVGT

-507 TFAEVSSSKA
+507 TFAEVSSSKS
-517 RYPLMDETK
+517 RYPLMSETRGK
-526 GRITLTETG
+526 IDLTETG
-535 EMSYRMLPG
+535 EISYRLLPG
-544 THIGDLSITERV
+544 THIGDLAITERV
-556 FADMKAVAKS
+556 FSDMKAVAKG

-594 MRKELN
+594 MRKDLG
-600 MGDYAEKEYF
+600 MGDYVEKEYF
-610 EGTWVPENRH
+610 EGTWQKTGTH

-626 WSGYRFTDQECM
+626 WSGHRFTDQECM

-650 TSARTGG
+650 TSKRTGDD
-657 EFTVI
+657 FTVI
-662 GSFGEYEFQGRTC
+662 GSFGEYEFEGRKC
-675 IGFIPDFSKPT
+675 IGFIPDFTKPT

-714 EKVKVKGMKSKKTG
+714 EKVKVLGMKSKKSG
-728 KTFDAYLSLEDKPD
+728 KNFDAYLFLEDKPD

-749 SFDK
+749 SFDA

>member
-20 FGGQKGTYNGENY
+20 LGGQTGTYNGENY

-38 HGHLFEL
+38 RGHLFEL

-50 QVDPSKR
+50 QVDPLKR
-57 AKYASW
+57 TQYASW
-63 ALSDLPW
+63 ALKDLPW
-70 DLNDLAFEREQKKMV
+70 DVNDFAFEREKKDGV
-85 EIKKGKR
+85 SKLLSDIRTTLRSCDE
-92 VEKEDK
+92 
-98 SITERLADIKKTL
+98 LA
-111 GSCSEICIATDVD
+111 ICCDVD
-124 PSGEGGLLAWEI
+124 PSGEGFLLAWEI
-136 LAALGLNTKPVSRMY
+136 ISELGLDRKTISRMY

-156 PASIK
+156 PASIQ
-161 KAFVSRKRLASME
+161 KAFVSRKRLVSPE

-193 QWTRIAS
+193 QWTRVAS
-200 ELVDKRAIVRQ
+200 QLAGQRTVLRQ

-349 AVGIDPALLTHT
+349 AVGIDPTLLTHT

-382 VPASLDEVAKTYGK
+382 VPASLADVEAKYGK
-396 VGTMIYE
+396 TGAMIYE

-444 KAVLGGASMADDDDD
+444 KSVLGGASMADDDDD

-475 EGVPPCPVAPTVKW
+475 EGVPPRPAAPTVKW

-517 RYPLMDETK
+517 RYPLMTETRGK
-526 GRITLTETG
+526 IALTEHG
-535 EMSYRMLPG
+535 DMSYRLLPG
-544 THIGDLSITERV
+544 THIGDLTITERV
-556 FADMKAVAKS
+556 FADMKAVAKGQ
-566 EKQADD
+566 KNADD
-572 VLAEVARLVT
+572 VLAEVAGLIT

-594 MRKELN
+594 MRKELG
-600 MGDYAEKEYF
+600 MSEFVEKEYF
-610 EGTWVPENRH
+610 EGTWAKNGQH
-620 VRFNRT
+620 VKFNRT
-626 WSGYRFTDQECM
+626 WSGHRFTDQECM
-638 DLLAGKDIEITA
+638 DLLAGQDIEITA
-650 TSARTGG
+650 TSRKTGDD
-657 EFTVI
+657 FTVI
-662 GSFGEYEFQGRTC
+662 GALGENEFNGRKFV
-675 IGFIPDFSKPT
+675 GFNPDYTKPT

-706 QREKIEAG
+706 QRKKIEAG
-714 EKVKVKGMKSKKTG
+714 EKVLIKGMKSKKTG

>member
-20 FGGQKGTYNGENY
+20 LGGQSGTCNGESY

-38 HGHLFEL
+38 RGHLFEL

-63 ALSDLPW
+63 SLSELPW
-70 DLNDLAFEREQKKMV
+70 DVNDFAFEREKK
-85 EIKKGKR
+85 KDTSKL
-92 VEKEDK
+92 
-98 SITERLADIKKTL
+98 LADIKKTL
-111 GSCSEICIATDVD
+111 GSCDELAIATDSDV
-124 PSGEGGLLAWEI
+124 SGEGGLLAWEI
-136 LAALGLNTKPVSRMY
+136 ISELGLDHKPISRMY

-161 KAFVSRKRLASME
+161 KAFVSRKRLTSME

-211 GRLKSAMT
+211 GRLKSAMI

-229 KSWKKV
+229 QSWKKV

-248 MYSDPDAQRC
+248 MYIDPDAQRF
-258 AREADVDLSGLHASS
+258 AHESDVDLSGLHASS

-303 VKAADVLKIYQK
+303 VKAAEVLGIYQK
-315 MYEAQVVSYPR
+315 MYESQVVSYPR
-326 TEDKHVTKEQFAE
+326 TDDKHVTKEQYAE
-339 LVSNAPAIAR
+339 LVRNAPAIAR
-349 AVGIDPALLTHT
+349 AVGIDPSLLTHT

-376 NRPGPN
+376 NRPGPV
-382 VPASLDEVAKTYGK
+382 VPSSLAEVESKYGK
-396 VGTMIYE
+396 TGAMIYE

-418 YEAQKGHVTDFPS
+418 YEAQKGHVTDFPA
-431 YTGSCSVPKKPGW
+431 YVGTCSVPKKQGW
-444 KAVLGGASMADDDDD
+444 KAVLGDASMADDDD
-459 ENNVTGLGT
+459 ENDVTGLGT
-468 QAQPFVH
+468 KAQPFVH
-475 EGVPPCPVAPTVKW
+475 EGVPSQPVAPTVKW

-526 GRITLTETG
+526 GRISLTETG
-535 EMSYRMLPG
+535 EISYRLLPG
-544 THIGDLSITERV
+544 THIGDLAITERV
-556 FADMKAVAKS
+556 FSDMKAVAKG

-594 MRKELN
+594 MRKDLG
-600 MGDYAEKEYF
+600 MGDYVEKEYF
-610 EGTWVPENRH
+610 EGTWQKTGAH

-626 WSGYRFTDQECM
+626 WSGHRFTDQECM

-650 TSARTGG
+650 TSKRTGDD
-657 EFTVI
+657 FTVI
-662 GSFGEYEFQGRTC
+662 GSFGEYEFEGRKC
-675 IGFIPDFSKPT
+675 IGFIPDFTKPT

-714 EKVKVKGMKSKKTG
+714 EKVLVKGMKSKKSG
-728 KTFDAYLSLEDKPD
+728 KNFDAYLFLEDKPD

-749 SFDK
+749 SFDA

>member
-20 FGGQKGTYNGENY
+20 LGGQSGTYNGEDY
-33 VIAFA
+33 VIVFA
-38 HGHLFEL
+38 RGHLFEL

-50 QVDPSKR
+50 QVVSAKR
-57 AKYASW
+57 EKYGSW
-63 ALSDLPW
+63 ALKDLPW
-70 DLNDLAFEREQKKMV
+70 DFNDFAFEREKK
-85 EIKKGKR
+85 KDTSKL
-92 VEKEDK
+92 
-98 SITERLADIKKTL
+98 LADIKKTL
-111 GSCSEICIATDVD
+111 SSCDSVVVAGDTD
-124 PSGEGGLLAWEI
+124 PSGEGFLLAWEI
-136 LAALGLNTKPVSRMY
+136 ISELGLAHKPIYRMY

-156 PASIK
+156 PASIQ
-161 KAFVSRKRLASME
+161 KAFVSRKRLVSPE
-174 DHDEYRMAWLRS
+174 GHDEYRMAWLRS

-200 ELVDKRAIVRQ
+200 QLAGQRSVVRQ
-211 GRLKSAMT
+211 GRLKSAMV

-229 KSWKKV
+229 NAWKKV
-235 PFYEPRFRDENGV
+235 PFYESRFRDENGV
-248 MYSDPDAQRC
+248 MYINPDVERYSN
-258 AREADVDLSGLHASS
+258 ESDVDLSGLHASS
-273 VTVDSKTMKRS
+273 VTVDSKTMKHS

-292 AGLSALLSAKG
+292 AGLSALLSTKG
-303 VKAADVLKIYQK
+303 VKAGDLLKIYQK
-315 MYEAQVVSYPR
+315 MYESQVVSYPR
-326 TEDKHVTKEQFAE
+326 SSDRHVTKEQYAE
-339 LVSNAPAIAR
+339 LVRNAPAIAR
-349 AVGIDPALLTHT
+349 AVGIDPSLLTHT

-382 VPASLDEVAKTYGK
+382 IPSSLAEVESKYGK
-396 VGTMIYE
+396 TGAMIYE

-418 YEAQKGHVTDFPS
+418 YEAQKGHVTDFPA
-431 YTGSCSVPKKPGW
+431 YVGSCSVPKKPGW

-459 ENNVTGLGT
+459 ANNGAGLGT
-468 QAQPFVH
+468 QAKPFVH
-475 EGVPPCPVAPTVKW
+475 EGVPPRPAAPTVKW

-507 TFAEVSSSKA
+507 TFAEVSSSKS
-517 RYPLMDETK
+517 RYPLMSETRGK
-526 GRITLTETG
+526 IDLTETG
-535 EMSYRMLPG
+535 EISYRLLPG
-544 THIGDLSITERV
+544 THIGDLAITERV
-556 FADMKAVAKS
+556 FSDMKAVAKG

-594 MRKELN
+594 MRKDLG
-600 MGDYAEKEYF
+600 MGDYVEKEYF
-610 EGTWVPENRH
+610 EGTWDKTGAH

-626 WSGYRFTDQECM
+626 WSGHRFTDQECM

-650 TSARTGG
+650 QSKKTGDD
-657 EFTVI
+657 FTVI
-662 GSFGEYEFQGRTC
+662 GALGEGEYQGRTFV
-675 IGFIPDFSKPT
+675 GFTPDFTKPT

-714 EKVKVKGMKSKKTG
+714 EKVLVKGMKSKKSG
-728 KTFDAYLSLEDKPD
+728 KNFDAYLFLEDKPD

-749 SFDK
+749 SFDA

>member
-20 FGGQKGTYNGENY
+20 LGGQSGTYNGESY

-38 HGHLFEL
+38 RGHLFEL

-57 AKYASW
+57 TKYASW
-63 ALSDLPW
+63 SLKDLPW
-70 DLNDLAFEREQKKMV
+70 DVNDFAFEREQKKTV
-85 EIKKGKR
+85 EIKRGKR
-92 VEKEDK
+92 VEKEDA

-111 GSCSEICIATDVD
+111 SSCDSVAIATDFD
-124 PSGEGGLLAWEI
+124 LSGEGGLLAWEI
-136 LAALGLNTKPVSRMY
+136 ISELGLDHKPIYRMY

-156 PASIK
+156 PASIQ
-161 KAFVSRKRLASME
+161 KAFVSRKRLTSME

-200 ELVDKRAIVRQ
+200 ELVEKRAIVRQ
-211 GRLKSAMT
+211 GRLKSAMV

-229 KSWKKV
+229 QSWKKV

-248 MYSDPDAQRC
+248 MYVDPDATRC
-258 AREADVDLSGLHASS
+258 ARESDVDLSGLHASS

-303 VKAADVLKIYQK
+303 VKAAEVLKIYQK
-315 MYEAQVVSYPR
+315 MYESQVVSYPR
-326 TEDKHVTKEQFAE
+326 TDDKHVTKEQYAE
-339 LVSNAPAIAR
+339 LVRNAPAIAR
-349 AVGIDPALLTHT
+349 AVGIDPSLLTHT

-382 VPASLDEVAKTYGK
+382 IPSSLAEVENKYGK
-396 VGTMIYE
+396 TGAMIYE

-418 YEAQKGHVTDFPS
+418 YEAQKGHVTDFPA
-431 YTGSCSVPKKPGW
+431 YVGSCSVPKKQGW
-444 KAVLGGASMADDDDD
+444 KVVLGDASMADDDD
-459 ENNVTGLGT
+459 ENDVTGLGT
-468 QAQPFVH
+468 KAQPFVH
-475 EGVPPCPVAPTVKW
+475 EGVPSQPVAPTVKW

-535 EMSYRMLPG
+535 EISYRLLPG

-556 FADMKAVAKS
+556 FSDMKAVAKG

-594 MRKELN
+594 MRKDLG
-600 MGDYAEKEYF
+600 MGDYVEKEYF
-610 EGTWVPENRH
+610 EGTWDKTGAH

-626 WSGYRFTDQECM
+626 WSGHRFTDQECM

-650 TSARTGG
+650 TSKRTGDD
-657 EFTVI
+657 FTVI
-662 GSFGEYEFQGRTC
+662 GSFGEYEFEGRKC
-675 IGFIPDFSKPT
+675 IGFIPDFTKPT

-714 EKVKVKGMKSKKTG
+714 EKVLVKGMKSKKSG
-728 KTFDAYLSLEDKPD
+728 KNFDAYLFLEDKPD

-749 SFDK
+749 SFDA

>member
-20 FGGQKGTYNGENY
+20 LGGQSGTCNGESY

-38 HGHLFEL
+38 RGHLFEL

-63 ALSDLPW
+63 ALSELPW
-70 DLNDLAFEREQKKMV
+70 DVNDFAFEREKK
-85 EIKKGKR
+85 KDTSKL
-92 VEKEDK
+92 
-98 SITERLADIKKTL
+98 LADIKKTL
-111 GSCSEICIATDVD
+111 GSCDELAIATDSDV
-124 PSGEGGLLAWEI
+124 SGEGGLLAWEI
-136 LAALGLNTKPVSRMY
+136 ISELGLDHKPISRMY

-161 KAFVSRKRLASME
+161 KAFVSRKRLTSME

-211 GRLKSAMT
+211 GRLKSAMI

-229 KSWKKV
+229 NEWKKV

-248 MYSDPDAQRC
+248 MYIDSDAQRF
-258 AREADVDLSGLHASS
+258 AHESDVDLSGLHASS

-303 VKAADVLKIYQK
+303 VKAAEVLGIYQK
-315 MYEAQVVSYPR
+315 MYESQVVSYPR
-326 TEDKHVTKEQFAE
+326 TDDKHVTKEQFAE
-339 LVSNAPAIAR
+339 LVRNAPAIAR
-349 AVGIDPALLTHT
+349 AVGIDPSLLTHT

-382 VPASLDEVAKTYGK
+382 IPSSLAEVESKYGK
-396 VGTMIYE
+396 TGAMIYE

-418 YEAQKGHVTDFPS
+418 YEAQKGHVTDFPA
-431 YTGSCSVPKKPGW
+431 YVGSCSVPKKQGW
-444 KAVLGGASMADDDDD
+444 KAVLGDASMADDDD
-459 ENNVTGLGT
+459 ENDVTGLGT
-468 QAQPFVH
+468 KAQPFVH
-475 EGVPPCPVAPTVKW
+475 EGVPSQPVAPTVKW

-544 THIGDLSITERV
+544 THIGDLAITERV
-556 FADMKAVAKS
+556 FSDMKAVAKG

-594 MRKELN
+594 MRKDLG
-600 MGDYAEKEYF
+600 MGDYVEKEYF
-610 EGTWVPENRH
+610 EGTWQKTGAH

-626 WSGYRFTDQECM
+626 WSGHRFTDQECM

-650 TSARTGG
+650 TSKRTGDD
-657 EFTVI
+657 FTVI
-662 GSFGEYEFQGRTC
+662 GSFGEYEFEGRKC
-675 IGFIPDFSKPT
+675 IGFIPDFTKPT
-686 SAAKRGVAPKS
+686 SAAKRGVAPKT

-714 EKVKVKGMKSKKTG
+714 EKVKVSGMKSKKSG
-728 KTFDAYLSLEDKPD
+728 KNFDAYLFLEDKPD

-749 SFDK
+749 SFDA

>member
-6 LTEKPSAAR
+6 LAEKPSAAR

-20 FGGQKGTYNGENY
+20 LGGQSGTYNGEDY

-38 HGHLFEL
+38 RGHLFEL

-50 QVDPSKR
+50 QVASAKR
-57 AKYASW
+57 ERYGSW
-63 ALSDLPW
+63 ALKDLPW
-70 DLNDLAFEREQKKMV
+70 DVTDFAFEREKK
-85 EIKKGKR
+85 KDTSKL
-92 VEKEDK
+92 
-98 SITERLADIKKTL
+98 LADIKKTL
-111 GSCSEICIATDVD
+111 SSCDSIAVCTDLD
-124 PSGEGGLLAWEI
+124 PSGEGFLLAWEVI
-136 LAALGLNTKPVSRMY
+136 SELGLAHKPIYRMY

-156 PASIK
+156 PASIQ
-161 KAFVSRKRLASME
+161 KAFVSRKRIASPE

-229 KSWKKV
+229 RSWKKV

-248 MYSDPDAQRC
+248 MYIDPDATRC
-258 AREADVDLSGLHASS
+258 ARESDVDLSGLHASS
-273 VTVDSKTMKRS
+273 VTVDSTTMKRS

-303 VKAADVLKIYQK
+303 VKAAEVLKIYQK
-315 MYEAQVVSYPR
+315 MYESQVVSYPR
-326 TEDKHVTKEQFAE
+326 TEDKHVTKEQYAE
-339 LVSNAPAIAR
+339 LVRNAPAIAR
-349 AVGIDPALLTHT
+349 AVGIDPSLLTHT

-382 VPASLDEVAKTYGK
+382 IPSSLAEVESKYGK
-396 VGTMIYE
+396 TGAMIYE

-418 YEAQKGHVTDFPS
+418 YEAQKGHVTDFPA
-431 YTGSCSVPKKPGW
+431 YVGSCSVPKKQGW
-444 KAVLGGASMADDDDD
+444 KAVLGGASMVDDDDD
-459 ENNVTGLGT
+459 ANNTSGLGT
-468 QAQPFVH
+468 TAQPFVY
-475 EGVPPCPVAPTVKW
+475 EGIPRQPTAPTVKW

-535 EMSYRMLPG
+535 EISYRLLPG
-544 THIGDLSITERV
+544 THIGDLAITERV
-556 FADMKAVAKS
+556 FSDMKAVAKG

-594 MRKELN
+594 MRKDLG
-600 MGDYAEKEYF
+600 MGDYVEKEYF
-610 EGTWVPENRH
+610 EGTWGKTGAH

-626 WSGYRFTDQECM
+626 WSGHRFTDQECM

-650 TSARTGG
+650 TSKRTGDD
-657 EFTVI
+657 FTVI
-662 GSFGEYEFQGRTC
+662 GSFGEYEFEGRKC
-675 IGFIPDFSKPT
+675 IGFIPDFTKPT

-714 EKVKVKGMKSKKTG
+714 EKVLVSGMKSKKSG
-728 KTFDAYLSLEDKPD
+728 KNFDAYLFLEDKPD

-749 SFDK
+749 SFDA

>member
-20 FGGQKGTYNGENY
+20 LGGQSGTYNGEDY
-33 VIAFA
+33 VIVFA
-38 HGHLFEL
+38 RGHLFEL

-50 QVDPSKR
+50 QVAPAKR
-57 AKYASW
+57 EKYGSW
-63 ALSDLPW
+63 ALKDLPW
-70 DLNDLAFEREQKKMV
+70 DVTDFAFEREKK
-85 EIKKGKR
+85 KDTSKL
-92 VEKEDK
+92 
-98 SITERLADIKKTL
+98 LADIKKTL
-111 GSCSEICIATDVD
+111 SSCDSVILAGDTD
-124 PSGEGGLLAWEI
+124 PSGEGFLLAWEI
-136 LAALGLNTKPVSRMY
+136 VSELGLSHKPIYRMY

-156 PASIK
+156 PASIQ
-161 KAFVSRKRLASME
+161 KAFVSRKRLSSPE

-229 KSWKKV
+229 KAWKKV

-248 MYSDPDAQRC
+248 MYVDPDATRC
-258 AREADVDLSGLHASS
+258 ARESDVDLSGLYASS

-292 AGLSALLSAKG
+292 AGLSALLSTKG
-303 VKAADVLKIYQK
+303 VKAGDLLKIYQK
-315 MYEAQVVSYPR
+315 MYESQVVSYPR
-326 TEDKHVTKEQFAE
+326 SSDRHVTKEQYAE
-339 LVSNAPAIAR
+339 LVRNAPAIAR
-349 AVGIDPALLTHT
+349 AVGIDPSLLTHT

-382 VPASLDEVAKTYGK
+382 IPSSLAEVESKYGK
-396 VGTMIYE
+396 TGAMIYE

-418 YEAQKGHVTDFPS
+418 YEAQKGHVTDFPA
-431 YTGSCSVPKKPGW
+431 YVGSCSVPKKPGW

-459 ENNVTGLGT
+459 ENNGAGLGT
-468 QAQPFVH
+468 QAKPFVH
-475 EGVPPCPVAPTVKW
+475 EGVPPRPAAPTVKW
-489 LMKQLERRDVGT
+489 LMKQLEKRDVGT

-507 TFAEVSSSKA
+507 TFAEVSSSKS

-535 EMSYRMLPG
+535 EISYRLLPG
-544 THIGDLSITERV
+544 THIGDLAITERV
-556 FADMKAVAKS
+556 FSDMKAVAKG

-594 MRKELN
+594 MRKDLG
-600 MGDYAEKEYF
+600 MGDYVEKEYF
-610 EGTWVPENRH
+610 EGTWDKTGAH

-626 WSGYRFTDQECM
+626 WSGHRFTDQECM

-650 TSARTGG
+650 TSKRTGDD
-657 EFTVI
+657 FTVI
-662 GSFGEYEFQGRTC
+662 GSFGEYEFEGRKC
-675 IGFIPDFSKPT
+675 IGFIPDFTKPT

-714 EKVKVKGMKSKKTG
+714 EKVKVSGMKSKKSG
-728 KTFDAYLSLEDKPD
+728 KNFDAYLFLEDKPD

-749 SFDK
+749 SFDA

>member
-6 LTEKPSAAR
+6 LAEKPSAAR

-20 FGGQKGTYNGENY
+20 LGGQSGTYNGEDY

-38 HGHLFEL
+38 RGHLFEL

-50 QVDPSKR
+50 QVAPSKR

-63 ALSDLPW
+63 SLSELPW
-70 DLNDLAFEREQKKMV
+70 DVNDFAFEREKK
-85 EIKKGKR
+85 KDTSKL
-92 VEKEDK
+92 
-98 SITERLADIKKTL
+98 LADIKKTL
-111 GSCSEICIATDVD
+111 SSCDSIAVCTDLD
-124 PSGEGGLLAWEI
+124 PSGEGFLLAWEVI
-136 LAALGLNTKPVSRMY
+136 SELGLAHKPIYRMY

-156 PASIK
+156 PASIQ
-161 KAFVSRKRLASME
+161 KAFVSRKRITSPE

-211 GRLKSAMT
+211 GRLKSAMI

-229 KSWKKV
+229 NEWKKV

-248 MYSDPDAQRC
+248 MYIDPDAQRF
-258 AREADVDLSGLHASS
+258 AHESDVDLSGLHASS

-303 VKAADVLKIYQK
+303 VKAAEVLKIYQK
-315 MYEAQVVSYPR
+315 MYESQVVSYPR
-326 TEDKHVTKEQFAE
+326 TDDKHVTKEQYAE
-339 LVSNAPAIAR
+339 LVRNAPAIAR
-349 AVGIDPALLTHT
+349 AVGIDPSLLTHT

-382 VPASLDEVAKTYGK
+382 IPSSLAEVENKYGK
-396 VGTMIYE
+396 TGAMIYE

-418 YEAQKGHVTDFPS
+418 YEAQKGHVTDFPA
-431 YTGSCSVPKKPGW
+431 YVGSCSVPKKQGW

-459 ENNVTGLGT
+459 ANNSAGLGT
-468 QAQPFVH
+468 QAKPFVH
-475 EGVPPCPVAPTVKW
+475 EGVPPRPAAPTVKW

-517 RYPLMDETK
+517 RYPLMTETRGK
-526 GRITLTETG
+526 IALTEHG
-535 EMSYRMLPG
+535 DMSYRLLPG
-544 THIGDLSITERV
+544 THIGDLTITERV
-556 FADMKAVAKS
+556 FADMKAVAKG

-594 MRKELN
+594 MRKDLG
-600 MGDYAEKEYF
+600 MGDYVEKEYF
-610 EGTWVPENRH
+610 EGTWEKTGAH

-626 WSGYRFTDQECM
+626 WSGHRFTDQECM

-650 TSARTGG
+650 TSKRTGDD
-657 EFTVI
+657 FTVI
-662 GSFGEYEFQGRTC
+662 GSFGEYEFEGRKC
-675 IGFIPDFSKPT
+675 IGFIPDFTKPT

-749 SFDK
+749 SFDA

>member
-20 FGGQKGTYNGENY
+20 LGGQKGTYNGEDY

-38 HGHLFEL
+38 RGHLFEL

-57 AKYASW
+57 TQYASW
-63 ALSDLPW
+63 ALKDLPW
-70 DLNDLAFEREQKKMV
+70 DVNDFVFEREKKDGV
-85 EIKKGKR
+85 SKLLSDIRTTLRSCDE
-92 VEKEDK
+92 
-98 SITERLADIKKTL
+98 LA
-111 GSCSEICIATDVD
+111 ICCDVD
-124 PSGEGGLLAWEI
+124 PSGEGFLLAWEI
-136 LAALGLNTKPVSRMY
+136 ISELGLDRKTISRMY

-156 PASIK
+156 PASIQ
-161 KAFVSRKRLASME
+161 KAFVSRKRLVSPE

-193 QWTRIAS
+193 QWTRVAS
-200 ELVDKRAIVRQ
+200 QLAGQRTVLRQ

-248 MYSDPDAQRC
+248 MYSDPDAQRH
-258 AREADVDLSGLHASS
+258 AKESDVDLSGLHASS

-292 AGLSALLSAKG
+292 ASLSALLSAKG
-303 VKAADVLKIYQK
+303 VKAADLLKIYQK
-315 MYEAQVVSYPR
+315 MYEDQVVSYPR
-326 TEDKHVTKEQFAE
+326 TADLHVTKEQFAE

-382 VPASLDEVAKTYGK
+382 VPKSLADVEAKYGK
-396 VGTMIYE
+396 TGAMIYE

-475 EGVPPCPVAPTVKW
+475 EGVPPRPAAPTVKW

-517 RYPLMDETK
+517 RYPLMTETRGK
-526 GRITLTETG
+526 INLTEHG
-535 EMSYRMLPG
+535 DMSYRLLPG
-544 THIGDLSITERV
+544 THIGDLTITERV
-556 FADMKAVAKS
+556 FADMKAVAKGQ
-566 EKQADD
+566 KNADD
-572 VLAEVARLVT
+572 VLAEVAGLIT

-594 MRKELN
+594 MRKELG
-600 MGDYAEKEYF
+600 MSEFVEKEYF
-610 EGTWVPENRH
+610 EGTWAKNGQH
-620 VRFNRT
+620 VKFNRT
-626 WSGYRFTDQECM
+626 WSGHRFTDQECM

-650 TSARTGG
+650 TSAKTGN
-657 EFTVI
+657 
-662 GSFGEYEFQGRTC
+662 
-675 IGFIPDFSKPT
+675 DFSVVGALGESEYKGRKFVGFQADFKKPT
-686 SAAKRGVAPKS
+686 AAAKKGVAPKS

-714 EKVKVKGMKSKKTG
+714 EKVLIKGMKSKKSG

>member
-6 LTEKPSAAR
+6 LAEKPSAAR

-20 FGGQKGTYNGENY
+20 LGGQSGTCNGESY

-38 HGHLFEL
+38 RGHLFEL

-63 ALSDLPW
+63 SLSELPW
-70 DLNDLAFEREQKKMV
+70 DVNDFAFEREK
-85 EIKKGKR
+85 KKGTSKL
-92 VEKEDK
+92 
-98 SITERLADIKKTL
+98 LADIKKTL
-111 GSCSEICIATDVD
+111 GSCDELAIATDSDV
-124 PSGEGGLLAWEI
+124 SGEGGLLAWEI
-136 LAALGLNTKPVSRMY
+136 ISELGLDHKPISRMY

-161 KAFVSRKRLASME
+161 KAFVSRKRLTSMD

-211 GRLKSAMT
+211 GRLKSAMI

-229 KSWKKV
+229 NEWKKV

-248 MYSDPDAQRC
+248 MYIDPDATRC
-258 AREADVDLSGLHASS
+258 ARESDVDLSGLHASS

-303 VKAADVLKIYQK
+303 VKAAEVLKIYQK
-315 MYEAQVVSYPR
+315 MYESQVVSYPR
-326 TEDKHVTKEQFAE
+326 TDDKHVTKEQYAE
-339 LVSNAPAIAR
+339 LVRNAPAIAR
-349 AVGIDPALLTHT
+349 AVGIDPSLLTHT

-376 NRPGPN
+376 NRPGPV
-382 VPASLDEVAKTYGK
+382 VPSSLAEVEAKYGK
-396 VGTMIYE
+396 TGAMIYE

-418 YEAQKGHVTDFPS
+418 YEAQKGHVTDFPA
-431 YTGSCSVPKKPGW
+431 YVGSCSVPKKQGW
-444 KAVLGGASMADDDDD
+444 KVVLGDASMADDDD
-459 ENNVTGLGT
+459 ENDVTGLGT
-468 QAQPFVH
+468 KAQPFVH
-475 EGVPPCPVAPTVKW
+475 EGVPSQPVAPTVKW

-517 RYPLMDETK
+517 RYPLMSETRGK
-526 GRITLTETG
+526 IDLTETG
-535 EMSYRMLPG
+535 EISYRLLPG
-544 THIGDLSITERV
+544 THIGDLAITERV
-556 FADMKAVAKS
+556 FSDMKAVAKG

-594 MRKELN
+594 MRKDLG
-600 MGDYAEKEYF
+600 MGDYVEKEYF
-610 EGTWVPENRH
+610 EGTWDKTGAH

-626 WSGYRFTDQECM
+626 WSGHRFTDQECM

-650 TSARTGG
+650 TSKRTGDD
-657 EFTVI
+657 FTVI
-662 GSFGEYEFQGRTC
+662 GSFGEYEFEGRKR
-675 IGFIPDFSKPT
+675 IGFIPDFTKPT
-686 SAAKRGVAPKS
+686 SAAKRGVAPKM

-714 EKVKVKGMKSKKTG
+714 EKVLVSGMKSKKSG
-728 KTFDAYLSLEDKPD
+728 KNFDAYLFLEDKPD

-749 SFDK
+749 SFDA

>member
-20 FGGQKGTYNGENY
+20 LGGQSGTCNGESY

-38 HGHLFEL
+38 RGHLFEL

-63 ALSDLPW
+63 SLSELPW
-70 DLNDLAFEREQKKMV
+70 DVNDFAFEREKK
-85 EIKKGKR
+85 KDTSKL
-92 VEKEDK
+92 
-98 SITERLADIKKTL
+98 LADIKKTL
-111 GSCSEICIATDVD
+111 GSCDELAIATDSDV
-124 PSGEGGLLAWEI
+124 SGEGGLLAWEI
-136 LAALGLNTKPVSRMY
+136 ISELGLDRKPISRMY

-161 KAFVSRKRLASME
+161 KAFVSRKRLTSME

-211 GRLKSAMT
+211 GRLKSAMI

-229 KSWKKV
+229 NEWKKV

-248 MYSDPDAQRC
+248 MYVDPDATRC
-258 AREADVDLSGLHASS
+258 ARESDVDLSGLHASS
-273 VTVDSKTMKRS
+273 VTVDSTMMKRS

-303 VKAADVLKIYQK
+303 VKAAEVLKIYQK
-315 MYEAQVVSYPR
+315 MYESQVVSYPR
-326 TEDKHVTKEQFAE
+326 TDDKHVTKEQFAE
-339 LVSNAPAIAR
+339 LVRNAPAIAR
-349 AVGIDPALLTHT
+349 AVGIDPSLLTHT

-376 NRPGPN
+376 NRPGPV
-382 VPASLDEVAKTYGK
+382 VPSSLAEVESKYGK
-396 VGTMIYE
+396 TGAMIYE

-418 YEAQKGHVTDFPS
+418 YEAQKGHVTDFPA
-431 YTGSCSVPKKPGW
+431 YVGSCSVPKKQGW

-459 ENNVTGLGT
+459 ANNSAGLGT
-468 QAQPFVH
+468 QAKPFVH
-475 EGVPPCPVAPTVKW
+475 EGVPPRPAAPTVKW

-526 GRITLTETG
+526 GRISLTETG
-535 EMSYRMLPG
+535 EISYRLLPG
-544 THIGDLSITERV
+544 THIGDLAITERV
-556 FADMKAVAKS
+556 FSDMKAVAKG

-594 MRKELN
+594 MRKDLG
-600 MGDYAEKEYF
+600 MGDYVEKEYF
-610 EGTWVPENRH
+610 EGTWGKTGAH

-626 WSGYRFTDQECM
+626 WSGHRFTDQECM

-650 TSARTGG
+650 QSKKTGDD
-657 EFTVI
+657 FTVI
-662 GSFGEYEFQGRTC
+662 GALGEGEYQGRTFV
-675 IGFIPDFSKPT
+675 GFTPDFTKPT

-706 QREKIEAG
+706 QRAKIEAG
-714 EKVKVKGMKSKKTG
+714 EKVKVKGMKSKKSG
-728 KTFDAYLSLEDKPD
+728 KNFDAYLFLEDKPD

-749 SFDK
+749 SFDA

>member
-20 FGGQKGTYNGENY
+20 LGGQSGTCNGESY

-38 HGHLFEL
+38 RGHLFEL

-63 ALSDLPW
+63 SLSELPW
-70 DLNDLAFEREQKKMV
+70 DVNDFAFEREKK
-85 EIKKGKR
+85 KDTSKL
-92 VEKEDK
+92 
-98 SITERLADIKKTL
+98 LADIKKTL
-111 GSCSEICIATDVD
+111 GSCDELAIATDSDV
-124 PSGEGGLLAWEI
+124 SGEGGLLAWEI
-136 LAALGLNTKPVSRMY
+136 ISELGLDHKPISRMY

-161 KAFVSRKRLASME
+161 KAFVSRKRLTSME

-211 GRLKSAMT
+211 GRLKSAMI

-229 KSWKKV
+229 NEWKKV

-248 MYSDPDAQRC
+248 MYIDSDAQRF
-258 AREADVDLSGLHASS
+258 AHESDVDLSGLHASS

-303 VKAADVLKIYQK
+303 VKAAEVLGIYQK
-315 MYEAQVVSYPR
+315 MYESQVVSYPR
-326 TEDKHVTKEQFAE
+326 TDDKHVTKEQYAE
-339 LVSNAPAIAR
+339 LVRNAPAIAR
-349 AVGIDPALLTHT
+349 AVGIDPSLLTHT

-382 VPASLDEVAKTYGK
+382 IPSSLAEVESKYGK
-396 VGTMIYE
+396 TGAMIYE

-418 YEAQKGHVTDFPS
+418 YEAQKGHVTDFPA
-431 YTGSCSVPKKPGW
+431 YVGSCSVPKKPGW

-459 ENNVTGLGT
+459 ANNGAGLGT
-468 QAQPFVH
+468 TAQPFVY
-475 EGVPPCPVAPTVKW
+475 EGIPRQPTAPTVKW

-526 GRITLTETG
+526 GRISLTETG
-535 EMSYRMLPG
+535 EISYRLLPG
-544 THIGDLSITERV
+544 THIGDLAITERV
-556 FADMKAVAKS
+556 FSDMKAVAKG

-594 MRKELN
+594 MRKDLG
-600 MGDYAEKEYF
+600 MGDYVEKEYF
-610 EGTWVPENRH
+610 EGTWDKTGAH

-626 WSGYRFTDQECM
+626 WSGHRFTDQECM

-650 TSARTGG
+650 TSKRTGG
-657 EFTVI
+657 DFTVI
-662 GSFGEYEFQGRTC
+662 GSFGEYEFEGRKC
-675 IGFIPDFSKPT
+675 IGFIPDFTKPT

-697 MLGVKLTDE
+697 MLGVKLSDE
-706 QREKIEAG
+706 QRAKIEAG
-714 EKVKVKGMKSKKTG
+714 EKVLVKGMKSKKSG
-728 KTFDAYLSLEDKPD
+728 KNFDAYLFLEDKPD

-749 SFDK
+749 SFDA

>member
-6 LTEKPSAAR
+6 LAEKPSAAR

-20 FGGQKGTYNGENY
+20 LGGQSGTYNGESY

-38 HGHLFEL
+38 RGHLFEL

-50 QVDPSKR
+50 QVAPAKR
-57 AKYASW
+57 ERYGSW
-63 ALSDLPW
+63 ALKDLPW
-70 DLNDLAFEREQKKMV
+70 DVNDFAFEREKK
-85 EIKKGKR
+85 KDTSKL
-92 VEKEDK
+92 
-98 SITERLADIKKTL
+98 LADIKKTL
-111 GSCSEICIATDVD
+111 SSCDSIAVCTDLD
-124 PSGEGGLLAWEI
+124 PSGEGFLLAWEVI
-136 LAALGLNTKPVSRMY
+136 FELGLAHKPIYRMY

-156 PASIK
+156 PASIQ
-161 KAFVSRKRLASME
+161 KAFVSRKRIASPE

-193 QWTRIAS
+193 QWTRMAS
-200 ELVDKRAIVRQ
+200 QLAGQRAVVRQ

-219 VLVGDQLKAH
+219 VLVGDQLKAY
-229 KSWKKV
+229 KAWKKV

-248 MYSDPDAQRC
+248 MYVDPDATRC
-258 AREADVDLSGLHASS
+258 ARESDVDLSGLHASS
-273 VTVDSKTMKRS
+273 VTVDSQTMKRS

-303 VKAADVLKIYQK
+303 VKAAEVLKTYQAL
-315 MYEAQVVSYPR
+315 YEAQICSYPR

-339 LVSNAPAIAR
+339 LVRNAPAIAR
-349 AVGIDPALLTHT
+349 AVGIDPSLLTHT

-382 VPASLDEVAKTYGK
+382 IPSSLAEVENKYGK
-396 VGTMIYE
+396 TGAMIYE

-418 YEAQKGHVTDFPS
+418 YEAQKGHVTDFPA
-431 YTGSCSVPKKPGW
+431 YVGSCSVPKKQGW

-459 ENNVTGLGT
+459 ANNGAGLGT
-468 QAQPFVH
+468 QAKPFVH
-475 EGVPPCPVAPTVKW
+475 EGVPPRPAAPTVKW

-507 TFAEVSSSKA
+507 TFAEVSSSKS
-517 RYPLMDETK
+517 RYPLMSETRGK
-526 GRITLTETG
+526 IDLTETG
-535 EMSYRMLPG
+535 EISYRLLPG
-544 THIGDLSITERV
+544 THIGDLAITERV
-556 FADMKAVAKS
+556 FSDMKAVAKG

-594 MRKELN
+594 MRKDLG
-600 MGDYAEKEYF
+600 MGDYVEKEYF
-610 EGTWVPENRH
+610 EGTWQKTGAH

-626 WSGYRFTDQECM
+626 WSGHRFTDQECM

-650 TSARTGG
+650 QSKKTGDD
-657 EFTVI
+657 FTVI
-662 GSFGEYEFQGRTC
+662 GALGEGEYQGRTFV
-675 IGFIPDFSKPT
+675 GFTPDFTKPT

-714 EKVKVKGMKSKKTG
+714 EKVKVKGMKSKKSG
-728 KTFDAYLSLEDKPD
+728 KNFDAYLFLEDKPD

-749 SFDK
+749 SFDA

>member
-6 LTEKPSAAR
+6 LAEKPSAAR

-20 FGGQKGTYNGENY
+20 LGGQSGTYNGEPY

-38 HGHLFEL
+38 RGHLFEL

-50 QVDPSKR
+50 QVASAKR
-57 AKYASW
+57 ERYASW
-63 ALSDLPW
+63 ALKDLPW
-70 DLNDLAFEREQKKMV
+70 DPNDFAFEREKK
-85 EIKKGKR
+85 KDTSKL
-92 VEKEDK
+92 
-98 SITERLADIKKTL
+98 LADIKKTL
-111 GSCSEICIATDVD
+111 SSCDSIAVCTDLD
-124 PSGEGGLLAWEI
+124 PSGEGFLLAWEVI
-136 LAALGLNTKPVSRMY
+136 SELGLAHKPIYRMY

-156 PASIK
+156 PASIQ
-161 KAFVSRKRLASME
+161 KAFVSRKRIASPE

-229 KSWKKV
+229 NEWKKV
-235 PFYEPRFRDENGV
+235 PFYESRFRDENGV
-248 MYSDPDAQRC
+248 MYIDPDAQRF
-258 AREADVDLSGLHASS
+258 AHESDVDLSGLHASS

-303 VKAADVLKIYQK
+303 VKAAEVLKTYQAL
-315 MYEAQVVSYPR
+315 YEAQICSYPR

-339 LVSNAPAIAR
+339 LVRNAPAIAR
-349 AVGIDPALLTHT
+349 AVGIDPSLLTHT

-382 VPASLDEVAKTYGK
+382 IPSSLAEVESKYGK
-396 VGTMIYE
+396 TGAMIYE

-418 YEAQKGHVTDFPS
+418 YEAQKGHVTDFPA
-431 YTGSCSVPKKPGW
+431 YVGSCSVPKKPGW

-459 ENNVTGLGT
+459 ANNSAGLGT
-468 QAQPFVH
+468 QAKPFVH
-475 EGVPPCPVAPTVKW
+475 EGVPPRPAAPTVKW

-526 GRITLTETG
+526 GRISLTETG
-535 EMSYRMLPG
+535 EISYHLLPG
-544 THIGDLSITERV
+544 THIGDLAITERV
-556 FADMKAVAKS
+556 FSDMKAVAKG

-594 MRKELN
+594 MRKDLG
-600 MGDYAEKEYF
+600 MGDYVEKEYF
-610 EGTWVPENRH
+610 EGTWQKTGAH

-626 WSGYRFTDQECM
+626 WSGHRFTDQECM

-650 TSARTGG
+650 TSKRTGDD
-657 EFTVI
+657 FTVI
-662 GSFGEYEFQGRTC
+662 GSFGEYEFEGRKC
-675 IGFIPDFSKPT
+675 IGFIPDFTKPT

-714 EKVKVKGMKSKKTG
+714 EKVLVSGMKSKKSG
-728 KTFDAYLSLEDKPD
+728 KNFDAYLFLEDKPD

-749 SFDK
+749 SFDA

>member
-20 FGGQKGTYNGENY
+20 LGGQSGTCNGESY

-38 HGHLFEL
+38 RGHLFEL

-63 ALSDLPW
+63 SLSELPW
-70 DLNDLAFEREQKKMV
+70 DVNDFAFEREKK
-85 EIKKGKR
+85 KDTSKL
-92 VEKEDK
+92 
-98 SITERLADIKKTL
+98 LADIKKTL
-111 GSCSEICIATDVD
+111 GSCDELAIATDSDV
-124 PSGEGGLLAWEI
+124 SGEGGLLAWEI
-136 LAALGLNTKPVSRMY
+136 ISELGLDRKPISRMY

-161 KAFVSRKRLASME
+161 KAFVSRKRLTSME

-211 GRLKSAMT
+211 GRLKSAMI

-229 KSWKKV
+229 NEWKKV
-235 PFYEPRFRDENGV
+235 PFYESRFRDENGV
-248 MYSDPDAQRC
+248 MYIDPDAQRF
-258 AREADVDLSGLHASS
+258 AHESDVDLSGLHASS

-303 VKAADVLKIYQK
+303 VKAAEVLGIYQK
-315 MYEAQVVSYPR
+315 MYESQVVSYPR
-326 TEDKHVTKEQFAE
+326 TDDKHVTKEQYAE
-339 LVSNAPAIAR
+339 LVRNAPAIAR
-349 AVGIDPALLTHT
+349 AVGIDPSLLTHT

-382 VPASLDEVAKTYGK
+382 IPSSLAEVESKYGK
-396 VGTMIYE
+396 TGAMIYE

-418 YEAQKGHVTDFPS
+418 YEAQKGHVTDFPA
-431 YTGSCSVPKKPGW
+431 YVGSCSVPKKQGW
-444 KAVLGGASMADDDDD
+444 KAVLGDASMADDDD
-459 ENNVTGLGT
+459 ENDVTGLGT
-468 QAQPFVH
+468 KAKPFVH
-475 EGVPPCPVAPTVKW
+475 EGVPPRPAAPTVKW

-526 GRITLTETG
+526 GRISLTETG
-535 EMSYRMLPG
+535 EISYRLLPG
-544 THIGDLSITERV
+544 THIGDLAITERV
-556 FADMKAVAKS
+556 FSDMKAVAKG

-572 VLAEVARLVT
+572 VLAEVARLVI

-594 MRKELN
+594 MRKDLG
-600 MGDYAEKEYF
+600 MGDYVEKEYF
-610 EGTWVPENRH
+610 EGTWEKTGAH

-626 WSGYRFTDQECM
+626 WSGHRFTDQECM

-650 TSARTGG
+650 TSKRTGDD
-657 EFTVI
+657 FTVI
-662 GSFGEYEFQGRTC
+662 GSFGEYEFEGRKC
-675 IGFIPDFSKPT
+675 IGFIPDFTKPT

-714 EKVKVKGMKSKKTG
+714 EKVKVKGMKSKKSG
-728 KTFDAYLSLEDKPD
+728 KNFDAYLFLEDKPD

-749 SFDK
+749 SFDA

>member
-20 FGGQKGTYNGENY
+20 LGGQSGTCNGESY

-38 HGHLFEL
+38 RGHLFEL

-63 ALSDLPW
+63 SLSELPW
-70 DLNDLAFEREQKKMV
+70 DVNDFAFEREKK
-85 EIKKGKR
+85 KDTSKL
-92 VEKEDK
+92 
-98 SITERLADIKKTL
+98 LADIKKTL
-111 GSCSEICIATDVD
+111 GSCDELAIATDSDV
-124 PSGEGGLLAWEI
+124 SGEGGLLAWEI
-136 LAALGLNTKPVSRMY
+136 ISELGLDRKPISRMY

-161 KAFVSRKRLASME
+161 KAFVSRKRLTSME

-211 GRLKSAMT
+211 GRLKSAMI

-229 KSWKKV
+229 NEWKKV
-235 PFYEPRFRDENGV
+235 PFYESRFRDENGV
-248 MYSDPDAQRC
+248 MYVDPDAQRF
-258 AREADVDLSGLHASS
+258 AHESDVDLSGLHASS

-303 VKAADVLKIYQK
+303 VKAAEVLGIYQK
-315 MYEAQVVSYPR
+315 MYESQVVSYPR
-326 TEDKHVTKEQFAE
+326 TDDKHVTKEQFAE
-339 LVSNAPAIAR
+339 LVRNAPAIAR
-349 AVGIDPALLTHT
+349 AVGIDPSLLTHT

-376 NRPGPN
+376 NRPGPV
-382 VPASLDEVAKTYGK
+382 VPSSLAEVEAKYGK
-396 VGTMIYE
+396 TGAMIYE

-418 YEAQKGHVTDFPS
+418 YEAQKGHVTDFPA
-431 YTGSCSVPKKPGW
+431 YVGSCSVPKKQGW
-444 KAVLGGASMADDDDD
+444 KAVLGDASMADDDD
-459 ENNVTGLGT
+459 ENDVTGLGT
-468 QAQPFVH
+468 KAQPFVH
-475 EGVPPCPVAPTVKW
+475 EGVPSQPAAPTVKW

-526 GRITLTETG
+526 GRISLTETG
-535 EMSYRMLPG
+535 EISYRLLPG
-544 THIGDLSITERV
+544 THIGDLAITERV
-556 FADMKAVAKS
+556 FSDMKAVAKGD
-566 EKQADD
+566 KQADD

-594 MRKELN
+594 MRKDLG
-600 MGDYAEKEYF
+600 MGDYVEKEYF
-610 EGTWVPENRH
+610 EGTWQKTGAH

-626 WSGYRFTDQECM
+626 WSGHRFTDQECM

-650 TSARTGG
+650 TSKRTGDD
-657 EFTVI
+657 FTVI
-662 GSFGEYEFQGRTC
+662 GSFGEYEFEGRKC
-675 IGFIPDFSKPT
+675 IGFIPDFTKPT

-714 EKVKVKGMKSKKTG
+714 EKVLVKGMKSKKSG
-728 KTFDAYLSLEDKPD
+728 KNFDAYLFLEDKPD

-749 SFDK
+749 SFDA

>member
-20 FGGQKGTYNGENY
+20 LGGQSGTCNGESY

-38 HGHLFEL
+38 RGHLFEL

-63 ALSDLPW
+63 SLSELPW
-70 DLNDLAFEREQKKMV
+70 DVNDFAFEREKK
-85 EIKKGKR
+85 KDTSKL
-92 VEKEDK
+92 
-98 SITERLADIKKTL
+98 LADIKKTL
-111 GSCSEICIATDVD
+111 GSCDELAIATDSDV
-124 PSGEGGLLAWEI
+124 SGEGGLLAWEI
-136 LAALGLNTKPVSRMY
+136 ISELGLDRKPISRMY

-161 KAFVSRKRLASME
+161 KAFVSRKRLTSME

-211 GRLKSAMT
+211 GRLKSAMI

-229 KSWKKV
+229 NEWKKV
-235 PFYEPRFRDENGV
+235 PFYESRFRDENGV
-248 MYSDPDAQRC
+248 MYIDPDAQRF
-258 AREADVDLSGLHASS
+258 AHESDVDLSGLHASS

-303 VKAADVLKIYQK
+303 VKAAEVLGIYQK
-315 MYEAQVVSYPR
+315 MYESQVVSYPR
-326 TEDKHVTKEQFAE
+326 TDDKHVTKEQYAE
-339 LVSNAPAIAR
+339 LVRNAPAIAR
-349 AVGIDPALLTHT
+349 AVGIDPSLLTHT

-382 VPASLDEVAKTYGK
+382 IPASLAEVENKYGK
-396 VGTMIYE
+396 TGAMIYE

-418 YEAQKGHVTDFPS
+418 YEAQKGHVTDFPA
-431 YTGSCSVPKKPGW
+431 YVGSCSVPKKPGW

-459 ENNVTGLGT
+459 ANNGAGLGT
-468 QAQPFVH
+468 TAQPFVY
-475 EGVPPCPVAPTVKW
+475 EGIPRQPTAPTVKW

-535 EMSYRMLPG
+535 EISYRLLPG
-544 THIGDLSITERV
+544 THIGDLAITERV
-556 FADMKAVAKS
+556 FSDMKAVAKG

-594 MRKELN
+594 MRKDLG
-600 MGDYAEKEYF
+600 MGDYVEKEYF
-610 EGTWVPENRH
+610 EGTWDKTGAH

-626 WSGYRFTDQECM
+626 WSGHRFTDQECM

-650 TSARTGG
+650 TSKRTGDD
-657 EFTVI
+657 FTVI
-662 GSFGEYEFQGRTC
+662 GSFGEYEFEGRKC
-675 IGFIPDFSKPT
+675 IGFIPDFTKPT

-714 EKVKVKGMKSKKTG
+714 EKVKVKGMKSKKSG
-728 KTFDAYLSLEDKPD
+728 KNFDAYLFLEDKPD

-749 SFDK
+749 SFDA

>member
-6 LTEKPSAAR
+6 LAEKSSAAR

-20 FGGQKGTYNGENY
+20 LGGQSGTYNGESY

-38 HGHLFEL
+38 RGHLFEL

-50 QVDPSKR
+50 QVAPAKR
-57 AKYASW
+57 ERYGSW
-63 ALSDLPW
+63 ALKDLPW
-70 DLNDLAFEREQKKMV
+70 DVNDFTFEREKK
-85 EIKKGKR
+85 KDTSKL
-92 VEKEDK
+92 
-98 SITERLADIKKTL
+98 LADIKKTL
-111 GSCSEICIATDVD
+111 SSCDSIAVCTDLD
-124 PSGEGGLLAWEI
+124 PSGEGFLLAWEVI
-136 LAALGLNTKPVSRMY
+136 SELGLAHKPIYRMY

-156 PASIK
+156 PASIQ
-161 KAFVSRKRLASME
+161 KAFVSRKRIASPE

-229 KSWKKV
+229 RSWKKV

-248 MYSDPDAQRC
+248 MYIDPDAQRF
-258 AREADVDLSGLHASS
+258 AHESDVDLSGLHASS

-303 VKAADVLKIYQK
+303 VKAAEVLKTYQAL
-315 MYEAQVVSYPR
+315 YEAQICSYPR

-339 LVSNAPAIAR
+339 LVRNAPAIAR
-349 AVGIDPALLTHT
+349 AVGIDPSLLTHT

-382 VPASLDEVAKTYGK
+382 IPSSLAEVENKYGK
-396 VGTMIYE
+396 TGAMIYE

-418 YEAQKGHVTDFPS
+418 YEVQKGHVTDFPA
-431 YTGSCSVPKKPGW
+431 YVGSCSVPKKQGW

-459 ENNVTGLGT
+459 ENNGAGLGT
-468 QAQPFVH
+468 QAKPFVH
-475 EGVPPCPVAPTVKW
+475 EGVPPRPAAPTVKW

-526 GRITLTETG
+526 GRIILTETG
-535 EMSYRMLPG
+535 EISYRLLPG
-544 THIGDLSITERV
+544 THIGDLAITERV
-556 FADMKAVAKS
+556 FSDMKAVAKGD
-566 EKQADD
+566 KHADD

-594 MRKELN
+594 MRKDLG
-600 MGDYAEKEYF
+600 MGDYVEKEYF
-610 EGTWVPENRH
+610 EGTWQKTGAH

-626 WSGYRFTDQECM
+626 WSGHRFTDQECM

-650 TSARTGG
+650 TSKRTGDD
-657 EFTVI
+657 FTVI
-662 GSFGEYEFQGRTC
+662 GSFGEYEFEGRKC
-675 IGFIPDFSKPT
+675 IGFIPDFTKPT

-714 EKVKVKGMKSKKTG
+714 EKVKVSGMKSKKSG
-728 KTFDAYLSLEDKPD
+728 KNFDAYLFLEDKPD

-749 SFDK
+749 SFDA

>member
-6 LTEKPSAAR
+6 LAEKPSAAR

-20 FGGQKGTYNGENY
+20 LGGQSGTYNGEDY

-38 HGHLFEL
+38 RGHLFEL

-50 QVDPSKR
+50 QVAPAKR
-57 AKYASW
+57 ERYGSW
-63 ALSDLPW
+63 ALKDLPW
-70 DLNDLAFEREQKKMV
+70 DVTDFAFEREKK
-85 EIKKGKR
+85 KDTSKL
-92 VEKEDK
+92 
-98 SITERLADIKKTL
+98 LADIKKTL
-111 GSCSEICIATDVD
+111 SSCDSVAIATDFDV
-124 PSGEGGLLAWEI
+124 SGEGGLLAWEI
-136 LAALGLNTKPVSRMY
+136 ISELGLDRKPIYRMY

-156 PASIK
+156 PASIQ
-161 KAFVSRKRLASME
+161 KAFVSRKKLTSME

-200 ELVDKRAIVRQ
+200 QLSGQRAVVRQ
-211 GRLKSAMT
+211 GRLKSAMV

-229 KSWKKV
+229 QSWKKV

-248 MYSDPDAQRC
+248 MYIDPDATRC
-258 AREADVDLSGLHASS
+258 ARESDVDLSRLHASS

-303 VKAADVLKIYQK
+303 VKAAEVLKIYQK
-315 MYEAQVVSYPR
+315 MYESQVVSYPR
-326 TEDKHVTKEQFAE
+326 TDDKHVTKEQYAE
-339 LVSNAPAIAR
+339 LVRNAPAIAR
-349 AVGIDPALLTHT
+349 AVGIDPSLLTHT

-382 VPASLDEVAKTYGK
+382 IPSSLAEVESKYGK
-396 VGTMIYE
+396 TGAMIYE

-418 YEAQKGHVTDFPS
+418 YEAQKGHVTDFPA
-431 YTGSCSVPKKPGW
+431 YVGSCSVPKKQGW

-459 ENNVTGLGT
+459 ANNGAGLGT
-468 QAQPFVH
+468 QAKPFVH
-475 EGVPPCPVAPTVKW
+475 EGVPPRPAAPTVKW
-489 LMKQLERRDVGT
+489 LMKQLEKRDVGT

-507 TFAEVSSSKA
+507 TFAEVSSSKS
-517 RYPLMDETK
+517 RYPLMSETRGK
-526 GRITLTETG
+526 IDLTETG
-535 EMSYRMLPG
+535 EISYRLLPG
-544 THIGDLSITERV
+544 THIGDLAITERV
-556 FADMKAVAKS
+556 FSDMKAVAKGD
-566 EKQADD
+566 KQADD

-594 MRKELN
+594 MRKDLG
-600 MGDYAEKEYF
+600 MGDYVEKEYF
-610 EGTWVPENRH
+610 EGTWEKTGAH

-626 WSGYRFTDQECM
+626 WSGHRFTDQECM

-650 TSARTGG
+650 QSKKTGDD
-657 EFTVI
+657 FTVI
-662 GSFGEYEFQGRTC
+662 GALGEGSFQGRTFV
-675 IGFIPDFSKPT
+675 GFTPDFTKPT

-706 QREKIEAG
+706 QRAKIEAG
-714 EKVKVKGMKSKKTG
+714 EKVLVKGMKSKKSG
-728 KTFDAYLSLEDKPD
+728 KNFDAYLFLEDKPD

-749 SFDK
+749 SFDA

>member
-6 LTEKPSAAR
+6 LAEKPSAAR

-20 FGGQKGTYNGENY
+20 LGGQSGTYNGESY

-38 HGHLFEL
+38 RGHLFEL

-50 QVDPSKR
+50 QVAPAKR
-57 AKYASW
+57 ERYGSW
-63 ALSDLPW
+63 ALKDLPW
-70 DLNDLAFEREQKKMV
+70 DPNDFAFEREKK
-85 EIKKGKR
+85 KDTSKL
-92 VEKEDK
+92 
-98 SITERLADIKKTL
+98 LADIKKTL
-111 GSCSEICIATDVD
+111 GSCDSIAVCTDLD
-124 PSGEGGLLAWEI
+124 PSGEGFLLAWEVI
-136 LAALGLNTKPVSRMY
+136 SELGLAHKPIYRMY

-156 PASIK
+156 PASIQ
-161 KAFVSRKRLASME
+161 KAFVSRKRIASPE

-193 QWTRIAS
+193 QWTRMAS
-200 ELVDKRAIVRQ
+200 QLAGQRAVVRQ

-229 KSWKKV
+229 QSWKKV

-248 MYSDPDAQRC
+248 MYIDPDATRC
-258 AREADVDLSGLHASS
+258 ARESDVDLSGLHASS

-303 VKAADVLKIYQK
+303 VKAAEVLKIYQK

-326 TEDKHVTKEQFAE
+326 TEDKHVTKEQYAE
-339 LVSNAPAIAR
+339 LVRNAPAIAR
-349 AVGIDPALLTHT
+349 AVGIDPSLLTHT

-376 NRPGPN
+376 NRPGPV
-382 VPASLDEVAKTYGK
+382 VPSSLAEVENKYGK
-396 VGTMIYE
+396 TGAMIYE

-418 YEAQKGHVTDFPS
+418 YEAQKGHVTDFPA
-431 YTGSCSVPKKPGW
+431 YVGSCSVPKEPGW

-459 ENNVTGLGT
+459 ANNGAGLGT
-468 QAQPFVH
+468 QAKPFVH
-475 EGVPPCPVAPTVKW
+475 EGVPPRPAAPTVKW
-489 LMKQLERRDVGT
+489 LMKQLEKRDVGT

-507 TFAEVSSSKA
+507 TFAEVSSSKS
-517 RYPLMDETK
+517 RYPLMSETRGK
-526 GRITLTETG
+526 IDLTETG
-535 EMSYRMLPG
+535 EISYRLLPG
-544 THIGDLSITERV
+544 THIGDLAITERV
-556 FADMKAVAKS
+556 FSDMKAVAKGD
-566 EKQADD
+566 KQADD

-594 MRKELN
+594 MRKDLG
-600 MGDYAEKEYF
+600 MGDYVEKEYF
-610 EGTWVPENRH
+610 EGTWEKTGAH

-626 WSGYRFTDQECM
+626 WSGHRFTDQECM

-650 TSARTGG
+650 QSKKTGDD
-657 EFTVI
+657 FTVI
-662 GSFGEYEFQGRTC
+662 GALGEGEYQGRTFV
-675 IGFIPDFSKPT
+675 GFTPDFTKPT

-714 EKVKVKGMKSKKTG
+714 EKVKVSGMKSKKSG
-728 KTFDAYLSLEDKPD
+728 KNFDAYLFLEDKPD

-749 SFDK
+749 SFDA

>member
-20 FGGQKGTYNGENY
+20 LGGQSGTCNGESY

-38 HGHLFEL
+38 RGHLFEL

-63 ALSDLPW
+63 SLSELPW
-70 DLNDLAFEREQKKMV
+70 DVNDFAFEREKK
-85 EIKKGKR
+85 KDTSKL
-92 VEKEDK
+92 
-98 SITERLADIKKTL
+98 LADIKKTL
-111 GSCSEICIATDVD
+111 GSCDELAIATDSDV
-124 PSGEGGLLAWEI
+124 SGEGGLLAWEI
-136 LAALGLNTKPVSRMY
+136 ISELGLDHKPISRMY

-161 KAFVSRKRLASME
+161 KAFVSRKRLTSME

-211 GRLKSAMT
+211 GRLKSAMI

-229 KSWKKV
+229 NEWKKV
-235 PFYEPRFRDENGV
+235 PFYESRFRDENGV
-248 MYSDPDAQRC
+248 MYIDPDAQRF
-258 AREADVDLSGLHASS
+258 AHESDVDLSGLHASS

-303 VKAADVLKIYQK
+303 VKAAEVLKIYQK
-315 MYEAQVVSYPR
+315 MYESQVVSYPR
-326 TEDKHVTKEQFAE
+326 TDDRHVTKEQYAE
-339 LVSNAPAIAR
+339 LVRNAPAIAR
-349 AVGIDPALLTHT
+349 AVGIDPSLLTHT

-376 NRPGPN
+376 NRPGPV
-382 VPASLDEVAKTYGK
+382 VPSSLAEVESKYGK
-396 VGTMIYE
+396 TGAMIYE

-418 YEAQKGHVTDFPS
+418 YEAQKGHVTDFPA
-431 YTGSCSVPKKPGW
+431 YVGSCSVPKKQGW
-444 KAVLGGASMADDDDD
+444 KAVLGDASMADDDD
-459 ENNVTGLGT
+459 ENDVTGLGT
-468 QAQPFVH
+468 KAQPFVH
-475 EGVPPCPVAPTVKW
+475 EGVPSQPAAPTVKW

-526 GRITLTETG
+526 GRISLTETG
-535 EMSYRMLPG
+535 EISYRLLPG
-544 THIGDLSITERV
+544 THIGDLAITERV
-556 FADMKAVAKS
+556 FSDMKAVAKG
-566 EKQADD
+566 ERQADD

-594 MRKELN
+594 MRKDLG
-600 MGDYAEKEYF
+600 MGDYVEKEYF
-610 EGTWVPENRH
+610 EGTWEKTGAH

-626 WSGYRFTDQECM
+626 WSGHRFTDQECM

-650 TSARTGG
+650 TSKRTGDD
-657 EFTVI
+657 FTVI
-662 GSFGEYEFQGRTC
+662 GSFGEYEFEGRKC
-675 IGFIPDFSKPT
+675 IGFIPDFTKPT

-714 EKVKVKGMKSKKTG
+714 EKVKVKGMKSKKSG
-728 KTFDAYLSLEDKPD
+728 KNFDAYLFLEDKPD

-749 SFDK
+749 SFDA

>member
-6 LTEKPSAAR
+6 LAEKPSAAR

-20 FGGQKGTYNGENY
+20 LGGQSGTYNGESY

-38 HGHLFEL
+38 RGHLFEL

-50 QVDPSKR
+50 QVAPAKR
-57 AKYASW
+57 ERYGSW
-63 ALSDLPW
+63 ALKDLPW
-70 DLNDLAFEREQKKMV
+70 DVNDFAFEREKK
-85 EIKKGKR
+85 KDTSKL
-92 VEKEDK
+92 
-98 SITERLADIKKTL
+98 LADIKKTL
-111 GSCSEICIATDVD
+111 SSCDSIAVCTDLD
-124 PSGEGGLLAWEI
+124 PSGEGFLLAWEVI
-136 LAALGLNTKPVSRMY
+136 SELGLAHKPIYRMY

-156 PASIK
+156 PASIQ
-161 KAFVSRKRLASME
+161 KAFVSRKRIASLE

-193 QWTRIAS
+193 QWTRMAS
-200 ELVDKRAIVRQ
+200 QLAGQRAVVRQ

-229 KSWKKV
+229 KAWKKV

-248 MYSDPDAQRC
+248 MYVDPDATRC
-258 AREADVDLSGLHASS
+258 ARESDVDLSGLHASS
-273 VTVDSKTMKRS
+273 VTVDSQTMKRS

-303 VKAADVLKIYQK
+303 VKAAEVLKTYQAL
-315 MYEAQVVSYPR
+315 YEAQICSYPR

-339 LVSNAPAIAR
+339 LVRNAPAIAR
-349 AVGIDPALLTHT
+349 AVGIDPSLLTHT

-382 VPASLDEVAKTYGK
+382 IPSSLAEVENKYGK
-396 VGTMIYE
+396 TGAMIYE

-418 YEAQKGHVTDFPS
+418 YEAQKGHVTDFPA
-431 YTGSCSVPKKPGW
+431 YVGSCSVPKKQGW

-459 ENNVTGLGT
+459 ANNGAGLGT
-468 QAQPFVH
+468 QAKPFVH
-475 EGVPPCPVAPTVKW
+475 EGVPPRPAAPTVKW

-507 TFAEVSSSKA
+507 TFAEVSSSKS
-517 RYPLMDETK
+517 RYPLMSETRGK
-526 GRITLTETG
+526 IDLTETG
-535 EMSYRMLPG
+535 EISYRLLPG
-544 THIGDLSITERV
+544 THIGDLAITERV
-556 FADMKAVAKS
+556 FSDMKAVAKG

-594 MRKELN
+594 MRKDLG
-600 MGDYAEKEYF
+600 MGDYVEKEYF
-610 EGTWVPENRH
+610 EGTWDKTGAH

-626 WSGYRFTDQECM
+626 WSGHRFTDQECM

-650 TSARTGG
+650 TSKKTGDD
-657 EFTVI
+657 FTVI
-662 GSFGEYEFQGRTC
+662 GALGEGEYQGRTFV
-675 IGFIPDFSKPT
+675 GFTPDFTKPT

-714 EKVKVKGMKSKKTG
+714 EKVKVKGMKSKKSG
-728 KTFDAYLSLEDKPD
+728 KNFDAYLFLEDKPD

-749 SFDK
+749 SFDA

>member
-6 LTEKPSAAR
+6 LAEKPSAAR

-20 FGGQKGTYNGENY
+20 LGGQSGTYNGESY

-38 HGHLFEL
+38 RGHLFEL

-50 QVDPSKR
+50 QVASAKR
-57 AKYASW
+57 ERYASW
-63 ALSDLPW
+63 ALKDLPW
-70 DLNDLAFEREQKKMV
+70 DSNDFAFEREKK
-85 EIKKGKR
+85 KDTSKL
-92 VEKEDK
+92 
-98 SITERLADIKKTL
+98 LADIKKTL
-111 GSCSEICIATDVD
+111 SSCDSIAVCTDLD
-124 PSGEGGLLAWEI
+124 PSGEGFLLAWEVI
-136 LAALGLNTKPVSRMY
+136 SELGLAHKPIYRMY

-156 PASIK
+156 PASIQ
-161 KAFVSRKRLASME
+161 KAFVSRKRIASPE

-211 GRLKSAMT
+211 GRLKSAMI

-229 KSWKKV
+229 NEWKKV
-235 PFYEPRFRDENGV
+235 PFYESRFRDENGV
-248 MYSDPDAQRC
+248 MYIDPDAQRF
-258 AREADVDLSGLHASS
+258 AHESDVDLSGLHASS

-303 VKAADVLKIYQK
+303 VKAAEVLKIYQK
-315 MYEAQVVSYPR
+315 MYESQVVSYPR
-326 TEDKHVTKEQFAE
+326 TDDKHVTKEQYAE
-339 LVSNAPAIAR
+339 LVRNAPAIAR
-349 AVGIDPALLTHT
+349 AVGIDPSLLTHT

-382 VPASLDEVAKTYGK
+382 IPSSLAEVEAKYGK
-396 VGTMIYE
+396 TGAMIYE

-418 YEAQKGHVTDFPS
+418 YEAQKGHVTDFPA
-431 YTGSCSVPKKPGW
+431 YVGSCSVPKKQGW

-459 ENNVTGLGT
+459 ANNSAGLGT
-468 QAQPFVH
+468 QAKPFVH
-475 EGVPPCPVAPTVKW
+475 EGVPSQPVAPTVKW

-535 EMSYRMLPG
+535 EISYRLLPG
-544 THIGDLSITERV
+544 THIGDLAITERV
-556 FADMKAVAKS
+556 FSDMKAVAKG

-594 MRKELN
+594 MRKDLG
-600 MGDYAEKEYF
+600 MGDYVEKEYF
-610 EGTWVPENRH
+610 EGTWQKTGAH

-626 WSGYRFTDQECM
+626 WSGHRFTDQECM

-650 TSARTGG
+650 TSKRTGDD
-657 EFTVI
+657 FTVI
-662 GSFGEYEFQGRTC
+662 GSFGEYEFEGRKC
-675 IGFIPDFSKPT
+675 IGFIPDFTKPT
-686 SAAKRGVAPKS
+686 SVAKRGVAPKS

-714 EKVKVKGMKSKKTG
+714 EKVKVKGMKSKRSG
-728 KTFDAYLSLEDKPD
+728 KNFDAYLFLEDKPD

-749 SFDK
+749 SFDA

>member
-20 FGGQKGTYNGENY
+20 LGGQSGTYNGEDY
-33 VIAFA
+33 VIVFA
-38 HGHLFEL
+38 RGHLFEL

-50 QVDPSKR
+50 QVAPAKR
-57 AKYASW
+57 ERYGSW
-63 ALSDLPW
+63 ALKDLPW
-70 DLNDLAFEREQKKMV
+70 DVTDFAFEREKK
-85 EIKKGKR
+85 KDASKL
-92 VEKEDK
+92 
-98 SITERLADIKKTL
+98 LADIKKTL
-111 GSCSEICIATDVD
+111 SSCDSVILAGDTD
-124 PSGEGGLLAWEI
+124 PSGEGFLLAWEI
-136 LAALGLNTKPVSRMY
+136 VSELGLSHKPIYRMY

-156 PASIK
+156 PASIQ
-161 KAFVSRKRLASME
+161 KAFVSRKRIASPE

-229 KSWKKV
+229 NEWKKV

-248 MYSDPDAQRC
+248 MYIDPDAQRF
-258 AREADVDLSGLHASS
+258 AHESDVDLSGLHASS

-303 VKAADVLKIYQK
+303 VKAAEVLGIYQK
-315 MYEAQVVSYPR
+315 MYESQVVSYPR
-326 TEDKHVTKEQFAE
+326 SSDRHVTKEQYAE
-339 LVSNAPAIAR
+339 LVRNAPAIAR
-349 AVGIDPALLTHT
+349 AVGIDPSLLTHT

-376 NRPGPN
+376 NRPGPV
-382 VPASLDEVAKTYGK
+382 VPSSLAEVESKYGK
-396 VGTMIYE
+396 TGAMIYE

-418 YEAQKGHVTDFPS
+418 YEAQKGHVTDFPA
-431 YTGSCSVPKKPGW
+431 YVGTCSVPKKQGW
-444 KAVLGGASMADDDDD
+444 KAVLGDASMADDDD
-459 ENNVTGLGT
+459 ENDVTGLGT
-468 QAQPFVH
+468 KAQPFVH
-475 EGVPPCPVAPTVKW
+475 EGVPSQPVAPTVKW

-526 GRITLTETG
+526 GRISLTETG
-535 EMSYRMLPG
+535 EISYRLLPG
-544 THIGDLSITERV
+544 THIGDLAITERV
-556 FADMKAVAKS
+556 FSDMKAVAKG

-594 MRKELN
+594 MRKDLG
-600 MGDYAEKEYF
+600 MGDYVEKEYF
-610 EGTWVPENRH
+610 EGTWEKTGAH

-626 WSGYRFTDQECM
+626 WSGHRFTDQECM

-650 TSARTGG
+650 TSKRTGDD
-657 EFTVI
+657 FTVI
-662 GSFGEYEFQGRTC
+662 GSFGEYEFEGRKC
-675 IGFIPDFSKPT
+675 IGFIPDFTKPT
-686 SAAKRGVAPKS
+686 SAAKRGVAPKM

-714 EKVKVKGMKSKKTG
+714 EKVKVKGMKSKKSG
-728 KTFDAYLSLEDKPD
+728 KNFDAYLFLEDKPD

-749 SFDK
+749 SFDA

>member
-20 FGGQKGTYNGENY
+20 LGGQSGTYNGEDY
-33 VIAFA
+33 VIVFA
-38 HGHLFEL
+38 RGHLFEL

-50 QVDPSKR
+50 QVAPAKR
-57 AKYASW
+57 ERYGSW
-63 ALSDLPW
+63 ALKDLPW
-70 DLNDLAFEREQKKMV
+70 DVTDFAFEREKK
-85 EIKKGKR
+85 KDTSKL
-92 VEKEDK
+92 
-98 SITERLADIKKTL
+98 LADIKRTL
-111 GSCSEICIATDVD
+111 SSCDSVILAGDID
-124 PSGEGGLLAWEI
+124 PSGEGFLLAWEI
-136 LAALGLNTKPVSRMY
+136 VSELGLAHKPIYRMY

-156 PASIK
+156 PASIQ
-161 KAFVSRKRLASME
+161 KAFVSRKRIASPE

-193 QWTRIAS
+193 QWTRMAS
-200 ELVDKRAIVRQ
+200 QLAGQRAVVRQ

-229 KSWKKV
+229 KAWKKV

-248 MYSDPDAQRC
+248 MYVDPDATRC
-258 AREADVDLSGLHASS
+258 ARESDVDLSGLHASS
-273 VTVDSKTMKRS
+273 VTVDSQTMKRS

-303 VKAADVLKIYQK
+303 VKAAEVLKTYQAL
-315 MYEAQVVSYPR
+315 YEAQICSYPR

-339 LVSNAPAIAR
+339 LVRNAPAIAR
-349 AVGIDPALLTHT
+349 AVGIDPSLLTHT

-382 VPASLDEVAKTYGK
+382 IPSSLAEVESKYGK
-396 VGTMIYE
+396 TGAMIYE

-418 YEAQKGHVTDFPS
+418 YEAQKGHVTDFPA
-431 YTGSCSVPKKPGW
+431 YVGSCSVPKKQGW

-459 ENNVTGLGT
+459 ANNGAGLGT
-468 QAQPFVH
+468 QAKPFVH
-475 EGVPPCPVAPTVKW
+475 EGVPPRPAAPTVKW
-489 LMKQLERRDVGT
+489 LMKQLEKRDVGT

-507 TFAEVSSSKA
+507 TFAEVSSSKS
-517 RYPLMDETK
+517 RYPLMSETRGK
-526 GRITLTETG
+526 IDLTETG
-535 EMSYRMLPG
+535 EISYRLLPG
-544 THIGDLSITERV
+544 THIGDLAITERV
-556 FADMKAVAKS
+556 FSDMKAVAKG

-594 MRKELN
+594 MRKDLG
-600 MGDYAEKEYF
+600 MGDYVEKEYF
-610 EGTWVPENRH
+610 EGTWQKTGTH

-626 WSGYRFTDQECM
+626 WSGHRFTDQECM

-650 TSARTGG
+650 TSKRTGDD
-657 EFTVI
+657 FTVI
-662 GSFGEYEFQGRTC
+662 GSFGEYEFEGRKC
-675 IGFIPDFSKPT
+675 IGFIPDFTKPT

-706 QREKIEAG
+706 QRAKIEAG
-714 EKVKVKGMKSKKTG
+714 EKVKVKGMKSKKSG
-728 KTFDAYLSLEDKPD
+728 KNFDAYLFLEDKPD

-749 SFDK
+749 SFDA